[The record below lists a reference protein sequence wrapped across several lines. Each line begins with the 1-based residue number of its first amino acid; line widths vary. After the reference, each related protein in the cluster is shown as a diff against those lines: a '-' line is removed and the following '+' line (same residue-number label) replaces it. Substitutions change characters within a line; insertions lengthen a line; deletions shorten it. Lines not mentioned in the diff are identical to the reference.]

1 MEFDMKKKLII
12 ATAIVMILAICTT
25 LLVGCDE
32 IFKKNDKRDALQV
45 VATVNYNGQS
55 ANVYKFELATT
66 FNNYA
71 YMYVNYY
78 GMTYEAAANY
88 LAQSLAQQRL
98 LTLFAK
104 EQVAKLKHLDSVPE
118 NIADLLSDSE
128 KNKAVEDSNESM
140 LKTLISL
147 VESLITEDNA
157 NSDTGTTNNKKDNV
171 EVTDPVTVRF
181 ETNGG
186 GNIDKQKIQKGTT
199 ATKPT
204 DPTKTGYTFYGWY
217 TDANC
222 NEDGFE
228 GTEFDFDSTVSESV
242 TLYAMWKKHLDART
256 ERPVVEEKDDDY
268 DPDKDGVTISERFF
282 SDTYKAKLL
291 DDSSEDSLFTTKFLE
306 ADFADNVIVSEGKTL
321 VDTMKD
327 YINEGLSKF
336 EKNLKNSLFKDTV
349 EECYDYYL
357 NSQMSTLLVEKL
369 KRMVGESVEVTEDE
383 ISESFNSALAQNKET
398 FAGSTSNY
406 ESALKSSLSTTYYHP
421 TDDQGYGF
429 VINILLK
436 LDEDSLKQLTDMISA
451 NPSNTEAILVKR
463 NKLIAEMEINVSN
476 PNYKAD
482 STIEDKDGNEVEV
495 RDAMTDARNPY
506 NKVGKTAEKPYDNSY
521 EYEVSEGNYA
531 NDYNKIL
538 SFEKVDGKYQ
548 IVFKATQHPAMA
560 YLLDKVP
567 AFDKDGKVGI
577 IHQIH
582 NSLDQV
588 KKAVAD
594 GELTKAEGVY
604 WLREVATTWL
614 YLVGD
619 DSGAVKKESN
629 NNGLGY
635 LVTPEGKDSSF
646 LEDFTSY
653 ARALIAQG
661 TGSYSVGAVNDAMF
675 TFDAATCTFS
685 GDQKAFAVADSFI
698 KNKNTQ
704 NAYAGVFI
712 LLNSCTAWD
721 ATTYE
726 GTLPATGVLP
736 MDYIVNYA
744 AKQADVKTIHDNIKE
759 TLTEAKK
766 TDAYNALVN
775 DMATKNKDSVK
786 YYDKVIKQLWK
797 DLT

>member
-104 EQVAKLKHLDSVPE
+104 EQVAKLKGLDSVPE

-157 NSDTGTTNNKKDNV
+157 NSGTGSSGKKEEV

-186 GNIDKQKIQKGTT
+186 GTIDKQKIQKGTT
-199 ATKPT
+199 ATEP
-204 DPTKTGYTFYGWY
+204 DAPTKTGYTFYGWY
-217 TDANC
+217 TDA
-222 NEDGFE
+222 EFSGE
-228 GTEFDFDSTVSESV
+228 EFDFDTTVSESI
-242 TLYAMWKKHLDART
+242 TLYAKWEKHLDART
-256 ERPVVEEKDDDY
+256 ERPAVEEEDDY
-268 DPDKDGVTISERFF
+268 DPDKDGVEISERFF

-291 DDSSEDSLFTTKFLE
+291 DDSSDDSLFTTKFLE
-306 ADFADNVIVSEGKTL
+306 ADFAENVIVSDGETL
-321 VDTMKD
+321 VSTLKD
-327 YINEGLSKF
+327 YINEGLSQF
-336 EKNLKNSLFKDTV
+336 EKNLKNSLYKDTV

-357 NSQMSTLLVEKL
+357 NSQMSSLLVERL
-369 KRMVGESVEVTEDE
+369 KRMVGESVTVSDEE
-383 ISESFNSALAQNKET
+383 ISKSFDSALAQNKET
-398 FAGSTSNY
+398 FAGSSANY
-406 ESALKSSLSTTYYHP
+406 ESALKSSLATTYYHP
-421 TDDQGYGF
+421 TEDQGYGF

-436 LDEDSLKQLTDMISA
+436 LDEDSLKELTDMITA
-451 NPSNTEAILVKR
+451 NPSNTEAILVRR
-463 NKLIAEMEINVSN
+463 NQLIADMEINVSN

-482 STIEDKDGNEVEV
+482 STIEDKDGNTVEV

-506 NKVGKTAEKPYDNSY
+506 TTAGKTAENPYDNSY
-521 EYEVSEGNYA
+521 EYEVSEGNHA
-531 NDYNKIL
+531 NDYSQIL
-538 SFEKVDGKYQ
+538 SFEKVDGEYQ

-560 YLLDKVP
+560 YLLEKVP

-582 NSLDQV
+582 NSLNQV
-588 KKAVAD
+588 KQAVAD

-619 DSGAVKKESN
+619 DSGAVSKDSN
-629 NNGLGY
+629 NSGLGY
-635 LVTPEGKDSSF
+635 IVTPEGKDSSF

-661 TGSYSVGAVNDAMF
+661 TGSYSVGTVENSMF
-675 TFDAATCTFS
+675 TYDSATCSFS

-698 KNKNTQ
+698 KSKSTS
-704 NAYAGVFI
+704 NAYAGVFV
-712 LLNSCTAWD
+712 LLNSCTVWD
-721 ATTYE
+721 GTTYD
-726 GTLPATGVLP
+726 GTLPADGVLP
-736 MDYIVNYA
+736 MDYIVAYA
-744 AKQADVKTIHDNIKE
+744 KKQADVKTVRDNILE

-775 DMATKNKDSVK
+775 NMANNNKDNIK
-786 YYDKVIKQLWK
+786 YNDKVIKQLWK

>member
-104 EQVAKLKHLDSVPE
+104 EQVAKLKGLDSVPE

-157 NSDTGTTNNKKDNV
+157 NSGTGSSSGKKEEV

-186 GNIDKQKIQKGTT
+186 GTIDKQKIQKGTT
-199 ATKPT
+199 ATEP
-204 DPTKTGYTFYGWY
+204 DAPTKTGYTFYGWY
-217 TDANC
+217 TDA
-222 NEDGFE
+222 GFSGE
-228 GTEFDFDSTVSESV
+228 EFDFDTTVSESM
-242 TLYAMWKKHLDART
+242 TLYAKWEKHLDART
-256 ERPVVEEKDDDY
+256 ERPAVEEEDDY
-268 DPDKDGVTISERFF
+268 DPDKDGVEISERFF

-306 ADFADNVIVSEGKTL
+306 ADFAENVIVSDGETL
-321 VDTMKD
+321 VSTLKD
-327 YINEGLSKF
+327 YINEGLSQF
-336 EKNLKNSLFKDTV
+336 EKNLKNSLYKDTV

-357 NSQMSTLLVEKL
+357 NSQMSSLLVERL
-369 KRMVGESVEVTEDE
+369 KRMVGESVTVSDEE
-383 ISESFNSALAQNKET
+383 ISKSFDSALAQNKET
-398 FAGSTSNY
+398 FAGSSANY
-406 ESALKSSLSTTYYHP
+406 ESALKSSLATTYYHP
-421 TDDQGYGF
+421 SEDQGYGF

-436 LDEDSLKQLTDMISA
+436 LDEDSLKELTDMITA
-451 NPSNTEAILVKR
+451 NPSNTEAILVRR
-463 NKLIAEMEINVSN
+463 NQLIADMEINVSN

-482 STIEDKDGNEVEV
+482 STIEDKDGNTVEV

-506 NKVGKTAEKPYDNSY
+506 TTAGKTAENPYDNSY
-521 EYEVSEGNYA
+521 EYEVSEGNHA
-531 NDYNKIL
+531 NDYSQIL
-538 SFEKVDGKYQ
+538 SFEKVDGEYQ

-560 YLLDKVP
+560 YLLEKVP

-588 KKAVAD
+588 KKAVED
-594 GELTKAEGVY
+594 RELTKAEGVY
-604 WLREVATTWL
+604 WFREVANTWL

-619 DSGAVKKESN
+619 DSGAVSKDSN

-635 LVTPEGKDSSF
+635 LVTPEGKDSTF

-661 TGSYSVGAVNDAMF
+661 TGSYSVGTVENSMF
-675 TFDAATCTFS
+675 TYDSATCSFS

-698 KNKNTQ
+698 KSKSTS
-704 NAYAGVFI
+704 NAYAGVFV
-712 LLNSCTAWD
+712 LLNSCTVWD
-721 ATTYE
+721 GTTYD
-726 GTLPATGVLP
+726 GTLPADGVLP
-736 MDYIVNYA
+736 MDYIVAYA
-744 AKQADVKTIHDNIKE
+744 KKQADVKTVRDNILE

-775 DMATKNKDSVK
+775 NMANNNKDNIK
-786 YYDKVIKQLWK
+786 YNDKVIKQLWK

>member
-104 EQVAKLKHLDSVPE
+104 EQVAKLKGLDSVPE

-157 NSDTGTTNNKKDNV
+157 NSGTGSSGGKKEEV
-171 EVTDPVTVRF
+171 EVTDPVNVRF

-186 GNIDKQKIQKGTT
+186 GTIDKQKIQKGTT
-199 ATKPT
+199 ATEP
-204 DPTKTGYTFYGWY
+204 DAPTKTGYTFYGWY
-217 TDANC
+217 TDA
-222 NEDGFE
+222 EFSGE
-228 GTEFDFDSTVSESV
+228 EFDFDTTVSESM
-242 TLYAMWKKHLDART
+242 TLYAKWEKHLDART
-256 ERPVVEEKDDDY
+256 ERPAVEEEDDY
-268 DPDKDGVTISERFF
+268 DPDKDGVEISERFF

-291 DDSSEDSLFTTKFLE
+291 DDSSDDSLFTTKFLE
-306 ADFADNVIVSEGKTL
+306 ADFAENVIVSDGETL
-321 VDTMKD
+321 VSTLKD
-327 YINEGLSKF
+327 YINEGLSQF
-336 EKNLKNSLFKDTV
+336 EKNLKNSLYKDTV

-357 NSQMSTLLVEKL
+357 NSQMSSLLVERL
-369 KRMVGESVEVTEDE
+369 KRMVGESVTVSDEE
-383 ISESFNSALAQNKET
+383 ISKSFDSALAQNKET
-398 FAGSTSNY
+398 FAGSSANY
-406 ESALKSSLSTTYYHP
+406 ESALKSSLATTYYHP
-421 TDDQGYGF
+421 TEDQGYGF

-436 LDEDSLKQLTDMISA
+436 LDDDSLKELTDMITA
-451 NPSNTEAILVKR
+451 NPSNTEAILVRR
-463 NKLIAEMEINVSN
+463 NQLIADMEINVSN

-482 STIEDKDGNEVEV
+482 STIEDKDGNTVEV

-506 NKVGKTAEKPYDNSY
+506 TTAGKTAENPYDNSY
-521 EYEVSEGNYA
+521 EYEVSEGNHA
-531 NDYNKIL
+531 NDYSQIL
-538 SFEKVDGKYQ
+538 SFEKVDGEYQ

-560 YLLDKVP
+560 YLLEKVP
-567 AFDKDGKVGI
+567 AFDKGGKVGI

-582 NSLDQV
+582 NSLNQV
-588 KKAVAD
+588 KQAVAD

-619 DSGAVKKESN
+619 DSGAVSKDSN
-629 NNGLGY
+629 NSGLGY
-635 LVTPEGKDSSF
+635 IVTPEGKDSSF

-661 TGSYSVGAVNDAMF
+661 TGSYSVGTVENSMF
-675 TFDAATCTFS
+675 TYDSATCSFS

-698 KNKNTQ
+698 KSKSTS
-704 NAYAGVFI
+704 NAYAGVFV
-712 LLNSCTAWD
+712 LLNSCTVWD
-721 ATTYE
+721 GTTYD
-726 GTLPATGVLP
+726 GTLPADGVLP
-736 MDYIVNYA
+736 MDYIVAYA
-744 AKQADVKTIHDNIKE
+744 KKQADVKTVRDNILE

-775 DMATKNKDSVK
+775 NMANNNKDNIK
-786 YYDKVIKQLWK
+786 YNDKVIKQLWK

>member
-104 EQVAKLKHLDSVPE
+104 EQVAKLKGLDSVPE

-157 NSDTGTTNNKKDNV
+157 NSGTGSSGGKKEEV

-186 GNIDKQKIQKGTT
+186 GTIDKQKIQKGTT
-199 ATKPT
+199 ATEP
-204 DPTKTGYTFYGWY
+204 DAPTKTGYTFYGWY
-217 TDANC
+217 TDA
-222 NEDGFE
+222 EFSGE
-228 GTEFDFDSTVSESV
+228 EFDFDTTVSESM
-242 TLYAMWKKHLDART
+242 TLYAKWEKHLDART
-256 ERPVVEEKDDDY
+256 ERPAVEEEDDY
-268 DPDKDGVTISERFF
+268 DPDKDGVEISERFF

-306 ADFADNVIVSEGKTL
+306 ADFAENVIVSDGETL
-321 VDTMKD
+321 VSTLKD
-327 YINEGLSKF
+327 YINEGLSQF
-336 EKNLKNSLFKDTV
+336 EKNLKNSLYKDTV

-357 NSQMSTLLVEKL
+357 NSQMSSLLVERL
-369 KRMVGESVEVTEDE
+369 KRMVGESVTVSDEE
-383 ISESFNSALAQNKET
+383 ISKSFDSALAQNKET
-398 FAGSTSNY
+398 FAGSSANY
-406 ESALKSSLSTTYYHP
+406 ESALKSSLATTYYHP
-421 TDDQGYGF
+421 TEDQGYGF

-436 LDEDSLKQLTDMISA
+436 LDDDSLKELTDMITA
-451 NPSNTEAILVKR
+451 NPSNTEAILVRR
-463 NKLIAEMEINVSN
+463 NQLIADMEINVSN

-482 STIEDKDGNEVEV
+482 STIEDKDGNTVEV

-506 NKVGKTAEKPYDNSY
+506 TTAGKTAENPYDNSY
-521 EYEVSEGNYA
+521 EYEVSEGNHA
-531 NDYNKIL
+531 NDYSQIL
-538 SFEKVDGKYQ
+538 SFEKVDGEYQ

-560 YLLDKVP
+560 YLLEKVP

-588 KKAVAD
+588 KKAVED
-594 GELTKAEGVY
+594 RELTKAEGVY
-604 WLREVATTWL
+604 WFREVANTWL

-619 DSGAVKKESN
+619 DSGAVSKDSN

-635 LVTPEGKDSSF
+635 LVTPEGKDSTF

-661 TGSYSVGAVNDAMF
+661 TGSYSVGTVENSMF
-675 TFDAATCTFS
+675 TYNSATCSFS

-698 KNKNTQ
+698 KSKSTS
-704 NAYAGVFI
+704 NAYAGVFV
-712 LLNSCTAWD
+712 LLNSCTVWD
-721 ATTYE
+721 GTTYD
-726 GTLPATGVLP
+726 GTLPADGVLP
-736 MDYIVNYA
+736 MDYIVAYA
-744 AKQADVKTIHDNIKE
+744 KKQADVKTVRDNILE

-775 DMATKNKDSVK
+775 NMANNNKDNIK
-786 YYDKVIKQLWK
+786 YNDKVIKQLWK

>member
-104 EQVAKLKHLDSVPE
+104 EQVAKLKGLDSVPE

-157 NSDTGTTNNKKDNV
+157 NSGTGSSSGKKEEV

-186 GNIDKQKIQKGTT
+186 GTIDKQKIQKGTT
-199 ATKPT
+199 ATEP
-204 DPTKTGYTFYGWY
+204 DAPTKTGYTFYGWY
-217 TDANC
+217 TDA
-222 NEDGFE
+222 EFSGE
-228 GTEFDFDSTVSESV
+228 EFDFDTTVSESM
-242 TLYAMWKKHLDART
+242 TLYAKWEKHLDART
-256 ERPVVEEKDDDY
+256 ERPAVEEEDDY
-268 DPDKDGVTISERFF
+268 DPDKDGVEISERFF

-306 ADFADNVIVSEGKTL
+306 ADFAENVIVSDGETL
-321 VDTMKD
+321 VSTLKD
-327 YINEGLSKF
+327 YINEGLSQF
-336 EKNLKNSLFKDTV
+336 EKNLKNSLYKDTV

-357 NSQMSTLLVEKL
+357 NSQMSSLLVERL
-369 KRMVGESVEVTEDE
+369 KRMVGESVTVSDEE
-383 ISESFNSALAQNKET
+383 ISKSFDSALAQNKET
-398 FAGSTSNY
+398 FAGSSANY
-406 ESALKSSLSTTYYHP
+406 ESALKSSLATTYYHP
-421 TDDQGYGF
+421 TEDQGYGF

-436 LDEDSLKQLTDMISA
+436 LDEDSLKELTDMITA
-451 NPSNTEAILVKR
+451 NPSNTEAILVRR
-463 NKLIAEMEINVSN
+463 NQLIADMEINVSN

-482 STIEDKDGNEVEV
+482 STIEDKDGNTVEV

-506 NKVGKTAEKPYDNSY
+506 TTAGKTAENPYDNSY
-521 EYEVSEGNYA
+521 EYEVSEGNHA
-531 NDYNKIL
+531 NDYSQIL
-538 SFEKVDGKYQ
+538 SFEKVDGEYQ

-560 YLLDKVP
+560 YLLEKVP

-619 DSGAVKKESN
+619 DSGAVSKDSN

-661 TGSYSVGAVNDAMF
+661 TGSYSVGTVENSMF
-675 TFDAATCTFS
+675 TYDSATCSFS

-698 KNKNTQ
+698 KSKSTS
-704 NAYAGVFI
+704 NAYAGVFV
-712 LLNSCTAWD
+712 LLNSCTVWD
-721 ATTYE
+721 GTTYD
-726 GTLPATGVLP
+726 GTLPTDGVLP
-736 MDYIVNYA
+736 MDYIVTYA
-744 AKQADVKTIHDNIKE
+744 KKQADVKTVRDNILE
-759 TLTEAKK
+759 TLTAAKK

-775 DMATKNKDSVK
+775 NMANNNKDNIK
-786 YYDKVIKQLWK
+786 YNDKVIKQLWK

>member
-104 EQVAKLKHLDSVPE
+104 EQVAKLKGLDSVPE

-157 NSDTGTTNNKKDNV
+157 NSGTGSSSGKKEEV

-186 GNIDKQKIQKGTT
+186 GTIDKQKIQKGTT
-199 ATKPT
+199 ATEP
-204 DPTKTGYTFYGWY
+204 DAPTKTGYTFYGWY
-217 TDANC
+217 TDA
-222 NEDGFE
+222 EFSGE
-228 GTEFDFDSTVSESV
+228 EFDFDTTVSESM
-242 TLYAMWKKHLDART
+242 TLYAKWEKHLDART
-256 ERPVVEEKDDDY
+256 ERPAVEEEDDY
-268 DPDKDGVTISERFF
+268 DPDKDGVEISERFF

-291 DDSSEDSLFTTKFLE
+291 DDSSEDSLFTAKFLE
-306 ADFADNVIVSEGKTL
+306 ADFAENVIVSDGETL
-321 VDTMKD
+321 VSTLKD
-327 YINEGLSKF
+327 YINEGLSQF
-336 EKNLKNSLFKDTV
+336 EKNLKNSLYKDTV

-357 NSQMSTLLVEKL
+357 NSQMSSLLVERL
-369 KRMVGESVEVTEDE
+369 KRMVGESVTVSDEE
-383 ISESFNSALAQNKET
+383 ISKSFDSALAQNKET
-398 FAGSTSNY
+398 FAGSSANY
-406 ESALKSSLSTTYYHP
+406 ESALKSSLATTYYHP
-421 TDDQGYGF
+421 TEDQGYGF

-436 LDEDSLKQLTDMISA
+436 LDEDSLKELTDMITA
-451 NPSNTEAILVKR
+451 NPSNTEAILVRR
-463 NKLIAEMEINVSN
+463 NQLIADMEINVSN

-482 STIEDKDGNEVEV
+482 STIEDKDGNTVEV

-506 NKVGKTAEKPYDNSY
+506 TTAGKTAENPYDNSY
-521 EYEVSEGNYA
+521 EYEVSEGNHA
-531 NDYNKIL
+531 NDYSRIL
-538 SFEKVDGKYQ
+538 SFEKVDGEYQ

-560 YLLDKVP
+560 YLLEKVP

-588 KKAVAD
+588 KQAVAD

-619 DSGAVKKESN
+619 DSGAVSKDSN

-635 LVTPEGKDSSF
+635 IVTPEGKDSSF

-661 TGSYSVGAVNDAMF
+661 TGSYSVGTVENSMF
-675 TFDAATCTFS
+675 TYDSATCSFS

-698 KNKNTQ
+698 KSKSTS
-704 NAYAGVFI
+704 NAYAGVFV
-712 LLNSCTAWD
+712 LLNSCTVWD
-721 ATTYE
+721 GTTYD
-726 GTLPATGVLP
+726 GTLPADGVLP
-736 MDYIVNYA
+736 MDYIVAYA
-744 AKQADVKTIHDNIKE
+744 KKQADVKTVRDNILE

-775 DMATKNKDSVK
+775 NMANNNKDSIK
-786 YYDKVIKQLWK
+786 YNDKVIKQLWK

>member
-1 MEFDMKKKLII
+1 
-12 ATAIVMILAICTT
+12 
-25 LLVGCDE
+25 
-32 IFKKNDKRDALQV
+32 
-45 VATVNYNGQS
+45 
-55 ANVYKFELATT
+55 
-66 FNNYA
+66 
-71 YMYVNYY
+71 
-78 GMTYEAAANY
+78 
-88 LAQSLAQQRL
+88 
-98 LTLFAK
+98 
-104 EQVAKLKHLDSVPE
+104 
-118 NIADLLSDSE
+118 
-128 KNKAVEDSNESM
+128 M

-147 VESLITEDNA
+147 VESLIIEDNA
-157 NSDTGTTNNKKDNV
+157 NSGTGSNGGKKEEV

-186 GNIDKQKIQKGTT
+186 GTIDKQKIQKGTT
-199 ATKPT
+199 ANEP
-204 DPTKTGYTFYGWY
+204 DAPTKTGYTFYGWY
-217 TDANC
+217 TDA
-222 NEDGFE
+222 EFSGE
-228 GTEFDFDSTVSESV
+228 EFDFDTTVSESM
-242 TLYAMWKKHLDART
+242 TLYAKWENHLDART
-256 ERPVVEEKDDDY
+256 ERPAVEEKDDY
-268 DPDKDGVTISERFF
+268 DPDKDGVEISERFF

-291 DDSSEDSLFTTKFLE
+291 DDSSDDSLFTTKFLE
-306 ADFADNVIVSEGKTL
+306 ADFAENVIVSDGETL
-321 VDTMKD
+321 VSTLKD
-327 YINEGLSKF
+327 YINEGLSQF
-336 EKNLKNSLFKDTV
+336 EKNLKNSLYKETV

-357 NSQMSTLLVEKL
+357 NSQMSSLLVERL
-369 KRMVGESVEVTEDE
+369 KRMVGESVTVSDEE
-383 ISESFNSALAQNKET
+383 ISKSFDSALAQNKET
-398 FAGSTSNY
+398 FAGSSANY
-406 ESALKSSLSTTYYHP
+406 ESALKSSLATTYYHP
-421 TDDQGYGF
+421 TEDQGYGF

-451 NPSNTEAILVKR
+451 NPSNTEAILVRR
-463 NKLIAEMEINVSN
+463 NQLIADMEINVSN

-482 STIEDKDGNEVEV
+482 SAIEDKDGNTVEV

-506 NKVGKTAEKPYDNSY
+506 TTAGKTAENPYDNSY

-531 NDYNKIL
+531 NDYSQIL

-560 YLLDKVP
+560 YLLEKVP

-588 KKAVAD
+588 KKAVAY

-619 DSGAVKKESN
+619 DSGAVSKDSN

-635 LVTPEGKDSSF
+635 LVTPEGKDSTF

-661 TGSYSVGAVNDAMF
+661 TGSYSVGAVNNDMF

-685 GDQKAFAVADSFI
+685 GDQKTFAVADSFI
-698 KNKNTQ
+698 KNKNTK
-704 NAYAGVFI
+704 NAYAGVFV

-726 GTLPATGVLP
+726 GTLPTTGVLP

-744 AKQADVKTIHDNIKE
+744 AKQADVKTVRDNILE

-775 DMATKNKDSVK
+775 NMANNNKDNIK
-786 YYDKVIKQLWK
+786 YNDKVIKQLWK

>member
-1 MEFDMKKKLII
+1 MKKKLII

-104 EQVAKLKHLDSVPE
+104 EQVAKLKGLDSVPE

-157 NSDTGTTNNKKDNV
+157 NSGTGSSGGKKEEV

-186 GNIDKQKIQKGTT
+186 GTIDKQKIQKGTT
-199 ATKPT
+199 ATEP
-204 DPTKTGYTFYGWY
+204 DAPTKTGYTFYGWY
-217 TDANC
+217 TDA
-222 NEDGFE
+222 EFSGE
-228 GTEFDFDSTVSESV
+228 EFDFDTTVSESM
-242 TLYAMWKKHLDART
+242 TLYAKWEKHLDART
-256 ERPVVEEKDDDY
+256 ERPAVEEEDDY
-268 DPDKDGVTISERFF
+268 DPDKDGVEISERFF

-306 ADFADNVIVSEGKTL
+306 ADFAENVIVSDGETL
-321 VDTMKD
+321 VSTLKD
-327 YINEGLSKF
+327 YINEGLSQF
-336 EKNLKNSLFKDTV
+336 EKNLKNSLYKDTV

-357 NSQMSTLLVEKL
+357 NSQMSSLLVERL
-369 KRMVGESVEVTEDE
+369 KRMVGESVTVSDEE
-383 ISESFNSALAQNKET
+383 ISKSFDSALAQNKET
-398 FAGSTSNY
+398 FAGSSANY
-406 ESALKSSLSTTYYHP
+406 ESALKSSLATTYYHP
-421 TDDQGYGF
+421 TEDQGYGF

-436 LDEDSLKQLTDMISA
+436 LDEDSLKELTDMITA
-451 NPSNTEAILVKR
+451 NPSNTEAILVRR
-463 NKLIAEMEINVSN
+463 NQLIADMEINVSN

-482 STIEDKDGNEVEV
+482 STIEDKDGNTVEV

-506 NKVGKTAEKPYDNSY
+506 TTAGKTAENPYDNSY
-521 EYEVSEGNYA
+521 EYEVSEGNHA
-531 NDYNKIL
+531 NDYSQIL
-538 SFEKVDGKYQ
+538 SFEKVDGEYQ

-560 YLLDKVP
+560 YLLEKVP

-588 KKAVAD
+588 KQAVAD

-619 DSGAVKKESN
+619 DSGAVSKDSN
-629 NNGLGY
+629 NSGLGY

-661 TGSYSVGAVNDAMF
+661 TGSYSVGTVENSMF
-675 TFDAATCTFS
+675 TYDSATCSFS

-698 KNKNTQ
+698 KSKSTS
-704 NAYAGVFI
+704 NAYAGVFV
-712 LLNSCTAWD
+712 LLNSCTVWD
-721 ATTYE
+721 GTTYD
-726 GTLPATGVLP
+726 GTLPADGVLP
-736 MDYIVNYA
+736 MDYIVAYA
-744 AKQADVKTIHDNIKE
+744 KKQADVKTVRDNILE

-775 DMATKNKDSVK
+775 NMANNNKDSIK
-786 YYDKVIKQLWK
+786 YNDKVIKQLWK

>member
-1 MEFDMKKKLII
+1 MKKKLII

-55 ANVYKFELATT
+55 ADVYKFELATT

-104 EQVAKLKHLDSVPE
+104 EQVAKLKGLDSVPE

-157 NSDTGTTNNKKDNV
+157 NSGTGSSSGKKEEV

-186 GNIDKQKIQKGTT
+186 GTIDKQKIQKGTT
-199 ATKPT
+199 ATEP
-204 DPTKTGYTFYGWY
+204 DAPTKTGYTFYGWY
-217 TDANC
+217 TDA
-222 NEDGFE
+222 EFSGE
-228 GTEFDFDSTVSESV
+228 EFDFDTTVSESM
-242 TLYAMWKKHLDART
+242 TLYAKWEKHLDART
-256 ERPVVEEKDDDY
+256 ERPAVEEEDDY
-268 DPDKDGVTISERFF
+268 DPDKDGVEISERFF

-306 ADFADNVIVSEGKTL
+306 ADFAENVIVSDGETL
-321 VDTMKD
+321 VSTLKD
-327 YINEGLSKF
+327 YINEGLSQF
-336 EKNLKNSLFKDTV
+336 EKNLKNSLYKDTV

-357 NSQMSTLLVEKL
+357 NSQMSSLLVERL
-369 KRMVGESVEVTEDE
+369 KRMVGESVTVSDEE
-383 ISESFNSALAQNKET
+383 ISKSFDSALAQNKET
-398 FAGSTSNY
+398 FAGSSANY
-406 ESALKSSLSTTYYHP
+406 ESALKSSLATTYYHP
-421 TDDQGYGF
+421 TEDQGYGF

-436 LDEDSLKQLTDMISA
+436 LDDDSLKELTDMITA
-451 NPSNTEAILVKR
+451 NPSNTEAILVRR
-463 NKLIAEMEINVSN
+463 NQLIADMEINVSN

-482 STIEDKDGNEVEV
+482 STIEDKDGNTVEV

-506 NKVGKTAEKPYDNSY
+506 TTAGKTAENPYDNSY
-521 EYEVSEGNYA
+521 EYEVSEGNHA
-531 NDYNKIL
+531 NDYSKIL
-538 SFEKVDGKYQ
+538 SFEKVDGEYQ

-560 YLLDKVP
+560 YLLEKVP

-588 KKAVAD
+588 KQAVAD

-619 DSGAVKKESN
+619 DSGAVSKDSN
-629 NNGLGY
+629 NSGLGY

-661 TGSYSVGAVNDAMF
+661 TGSYSVGTVENSMF
-675 TFDAATCTFS
+675 TYDSATCSFS

-698 KNKNTQ
+698 KSKSTS
-704 NAYAGVFI
+704 NAYAGVFV
-712 LLNSCTAWD
+712 LLNSCTVWD
-721 ATTYE
+721 GTTYD
-726 GTLPATGVLP
+726 GTLPADGVLP
-736 MDYIVNYA
+736 MDYIVAYA
-744 AKQADVKTIHDNIKE
+744 KKQADVKTVRDNILE

-775 DMATKNKDSVK
+775 NMANNNKDSIK
-786 YYDKVIKQLWK
+786 YNDKVIKQLWK

>member
-104 EQVAKLKHLDSVPE
+104 EQVAKLKGLDSVPE

-157 NSDTGTTNNKKDNV
+157 NSGTGSSSGKKEEV

-186 GNIDKQKIQKGTT
+186 GTIDKQKIQKGTT
-199 ATKPT
+199 ATEP
-204 DPTKTGYTFYGWY
+204 DAPTKTGYTFYGWY
-217 TDANC
+217 TDA
-222 NEDGFE
+222 EFSGE
-228 GTEFDFDSTVSESV
+228 EFDFDTTVSESM
-242 TLYAMWKKHLDART
+242 TLYAKWEKHLDART
-256 ERPVVEEKDDDY
+256 ERPAVEEEDDY
-268 DPDKDGVTISERFF
+268 DPDKDGVEISERFF

-306 ADFADNVIVSEGKTL
+306 ADFAENVIVSDGETL
-321 VDTMKD
+321 VSTLKD
-327 YINEGLSKF
+327 YINEGLSQF
-336 EKNLKNSLFKDTV
+336 EKNLKNSLYKDTV

-357 NSQMSTLLVEKL
+357 NSQMSSLLVERL
-369 KRMVGESVEVTEDE
+369 KRMVGESVTVSDEE
-383 ISESFNSALAQNKET
+383 ISKSFDSALAQNKET
-398 FAGSTSNY
+398 FAGSSANY
-406 ESALKSSLSTTYYHP
+406 ESALKSSLATTYYHP
-421 TDDQGYGF
+421 TEDQGYGF

-436 LDEDSLKQLTDMISA
+436 LDDDSLKELTDMITA
-451 NPSNTEAILVKR
+451 NPSNTEAILVRR
-463 NKLIAEMEINVSN
+463 NQLIADMEINVSN

-482 STIEDKDGNEVEV
+482 STIEDKDGNTVEV

-506 NKVGKTAEKPYDNSY
+506 TTAGKTAENPYDNSY
-521 EYEVSEGNYA
+521 EYEVSEGNHA
-531 NDYNKIL
+531 NDYSQIL
-538 SFEKVDGKYQ
+538 SFEKVDGEYQ

-560 YLLDKVP
+560 YLLEKVP

-588 KKAVAD
+588 KKAVER

-619 DSGAVKKESN
+619 DSGAVSKDSN

-661 TGSYSVGAVNDAMF
+661 TGSYSVGTVENSMF
-675 TFDAATCTFS
+675 TYDSATCSFS
-685 GDQKAFAVADSFI
+685 GDQKTFAVADSFI
-698 KNKNTQ
+698 KSKSTS
-704 NAYAGVFI
+704 NAYAGVFV

-726 GTLPATGVLP
+726 GTLPTTGVLP

-744 AKQADVKTIHDNIKE
+744 AKQADVKTVRDNILE

-775 DMATKNKDSVK
+775 NMANNNKDNIK
-786 YYDKVIKQLWK
+786 YNDKVIKQLWK

>member
-104 EQVAKLKHLDSVPE
+104 EQVAKLKGLDSVPE

-128 KNKAVEDSNESM
+128 RNKAVEDSNESM

-157 NSDTGTTNNKKDNV
+157 NSGTGSSSGKKEEV

-186 GNIDKQKIQKGTT
+186 GTIDKQKIQKGTT
-199 ATKPT
+199 ATEP
-204 DPTKTGYTFYGWY
+204 DAPTKTGYTFYGWY
-217 TDANC
+217 TDA
-222 NEDGFE
+222 EFSGE
-228 GTEFDFDSTVSESV
+228 EFDFDTTVSESM
-242 TLYAMWKKHLDART
+242 TLYAKWEKHLDART
-256 ERPVVEEKDDDY
+256 ERPAVEEEDDY
-268 DPDKDGVTISERFF
+268 DPDKDGVEISERFF

-306 ADFADNVIVSEGKTL
+306 ADFAENVIVSDGETL
-321 VDTMKD
+321 VSTLKD
-327 YINEGLSKF
+327 YINEGLSQF
-336 EKNLKNSLFKDTV
+336 EKNLKNSLYKDTV

-357 NSQMSTLLVEKL
+357 NSQMSSLLVERL
-369 KRMVGESVEVTEDE
+369 KRMVGESVTVSDEE
-383 ISESFNSALAQNKET
+383 ISKSFDSALAQNKET
-398 FAGSTSNY
+398 FAGSSANY
-406 ESALKSSLSTTYYHP
+406 ESALKSSLATTYYHP
-421 TDDQGYGF
+421 TEDQGYGF

-436 LDEDSLKQLTDMISA
+436 LDDDSLKELTDMITA
-451 NPSNTEAILVKR
+451 NPSNTEAILVRR
-463 NKLIAEMEINVSN
+463 NQLIADMEINVSN

-482 STIEDKDGNEVEV
+482 STIEDKDGNTVEV

-506 NKVGKTAEKPYDNSY
+506 TTAGKTAENPYDNSY
-521 EYEVSEGNYA
+521 EYEVSEGNHA
-531 NDYNKIL
+531 NDYSKIL

-560 YLLDKVP
+560 YLLEKVP

-582 NSLDQV
+582 NSLNQV
-588 KKAVAD
+588 KQAVAD

-619 DSGAVKKESN
+619 DSGAVSKDSN

-661 TGSYSVGAVNDAMF
+661 TGSYSVGTVENSMF
-675 TFDAATCTFS
+675 TYDSATCSFS

-698 KNKNTQ
+698 KSKSTS
-704 NAYAGVFI
+704 NAYAGVFV
-712 LLNSCTAWD
+712 LLNSCTVWD
-721 ATTYE
+721 GTTYD
-726 GTLPATGVLP
+726 GTLPADGVLP
-736 MDYIVNYA
+736 MDYIVAYA
-744 AKQADVKTIHDNIKE
+744 KKQADVKTVRDNILE

-775 DMATKNKDSVK
+775 NMANNNKDNIK
-786 YYDKVIKQLWK
+786 YNDKVIKQLWK

>member
-104 EQVAKLKHLDSVPE
+104 EQVAKLKGLDSVPE

-157 NSDTGTTNNKKDNV
+157 NSGTGSSSGKKEEV

-186 GNIDKQKIQKGTT
+186 GTIDKQKIQKGTT
-199 ATKPT
+199 ATEP
-204 DPTKTGYTFYGWY
+204 DAPTKTGYTFYGWY
-217 TDANC
+217 TDA
-222 NEDGFE
+222 EFSGE
-228 GTEFDFDSTVSESV
+228 EFDFDTTVSESM
-242 TLYAMWKKHLDART
+242 TLYAKWEKHLDART
-256 ERPVVEEKDDDY
+256 ERPAVEEEDDY
-268 DPDKDGVTISERFF
+268 DPDKDGVEISERFF

-306 ADFADNVIVSEGKTL
+306 ADFAENVIVSDGETL
-321 VDTMKD
+321 VSTLKD
-327 YINEGLSKF
+327 YINEGLSQF
-336 EKNLKNSLFKDTV
+336 EKNLKNSLYKDTV

-357 NSQMSTLLVEKL
+357 NSQMSSLLVERL
-369 KRMVGESVEVTEDE
+369 KRMVGESVTVSDEE
-383 ISESFNSALAQNKET
+383 ISKSFDSALAQNKET
-398 FAGSTSNY
+398 FAGSSANY
-406 ESALKSSLSTTYYHP
+406 ESALKSSLATTYYHP
-421 TDDQGYGF
+421 TEDQGYGF

-436 LDEDSLKQLTDMISA
+436 LDEDSLKELTDMITA
-451 NPSNTEAILVKR
+451 NPSNTEAILVRR
-463 NKLIAEMEINVSN
+463 NQLIADMEINVSN

-482 STIEDKDGNEVEV
+482 STIEDKDGNTVEV

-506 NKVGKTAEKPYDNSY
+506 TTAGKTAENPYDNSY
-521 EYEVSEGNYA
+521 EYEVSEGNHA
-531 NDYNKIL
+531 NDYSQIL
-538 SFEKVDGKYQ
+538 SFEKVDGEYQ

-560 YLLDKVP
+560 YLLEKVP

-604 WLREVATTWL
+604 WFREVATTWL

-619 DSGAVKKESN
+619 DSGAVSKDSN

-635 LVTPEGKDSSF
+635 IVTPEGKDSSF

-661 TGSYSVGAVNDAMF
+661 TGSYSVGTVENSMF
-675 TFDAATCTFS
+675 TYDSATCSFS

-698 KNKNTQ
+698 KSKSTS
-704 NAYAGVFI
+704 NAYAGVFV
-712 LLNSCTAWD
+712 LLNSCTVWD
-721 ATTYE
+721 GTTYD
-726 GTLPATGVLP
+726 GTLPADGVLP
-736 MDYIVNYA
+736 MDYIVTYA
-744 AKQADVKTIHDNIKE
+744 KKQSDVKTVRDNILE

-775 DMATKNKDSVK
+775 NMANNNKDNIK
-786 YYDKVIKQLWK
+786 YNDKVIKQLWK

>member
-104 EQVAKLKHLDSVPE
+104 EQVAKLKGLDSVPE

-157 NSDTGTTNNKKDNV
+157 NSGTGSSSGKKEEV

-186 GNIDKQKIQKGTT
+186 GTIDKQKIQKGTT
-199 ATKPT
+199 ATEP
-204 DPTKTGYTFYGWY
+204 DAPTKTGYTFYGWY
-217 TDANC
+217 TDA
-222 NEDGFE
+222 EFSGE
-228 GTEFDFDSTVSESV
+228 EFDFDTTVSESM
-242 TLYAMWKKHLDART
+242 TLYAKWEKHLDART
-256 ERPVVEEKDDDY
+256 ERPAVEEEDDY
-268 DPDKDGVTISERFF
+268 DPDKDGVEISERFF

-306 ADFADNVIVSEGKTL
+306 ADFAENVIVSDGETL
-321 VDTMKD
+321 VSTLKD
-327 YINEGLSKF
+327 YINEGLSRF
-336 EKNLKNSLFKDTV
+336 EKNLKNSLYKDTV

-357 NSQMSTLLVEKL
+357 NSQMSSLLVERL
-369 KRMVGESVEVTEDE
+369 KRMVGESVTVSDEE
-383 ISESFNSALAQNKET
+383 ISKSFDSALAQNKET
-398 FAGSTSNY
+398 FAGSSANY
-406 ESALKSSLSTTYYHP
+406 ESALKSSLATTYYHP
-421 TDDQGYGF
+421 TEDQGYGF

-436 LDEDSLKQLTDMISA
+436 LDEDSLKELTDMITA
-451 NPSNTEAILVKR
+451 NPSNTEAILVRR
-463 NKLIAEMEINVSN
+463 NQLIADMEINVSN

-482 STIEDKDGNEVEV
+482 STIEDKDGNTVEV

-506 NKVGKTAEKPYDNSY
+506 TTAGKTAENPYDNSY
-521 EYEVSEGNYA
+521 EYEVSEGNHA
-531 NDYNKIL
+531 NDYSQIL
-538 SFEKVDGKYQ
+538 SFEKVDGEYQ

-560 YLLDKVP
+560 YLLEKVP
-567 AFDKDGKVGI
+567 AFDKGGKVGI

-582 NSLDQV
+582 NSLNQV
-588 KKAVAD
+588 KQAVAD

-619 DSGAVKKESN
+619 DSGAVSKDSN
-629 NNGLGY
+629 NSGLGY
-635 LVTPEGKDSSF
+635 IVTPEGKDSSF

-661 TGSYSVGAVNDAMF
+661 TGSYSVGTVENSMF
-675 TFDAATCTFS
+675 TYDSATCSFS

-698 KNKNTQ
+698 KSKSTS
-704 NAYAGVFI
+704 NAYAGVFV
-712 LLNSCTAWD
+712 LLNSCTVWD
-721 ATTYE
+721 GTTYD
-726 GTLPATGVLP
+726 GTLPADGVLP
-736 MDYIVNYA
+736 MDYIVAYA
-744 AKQADVKTIHDNIKE
+744 KKQADVKTVRDNILE

-775 DMATKNKDSVK
+775 NMANNNKDNIK
-786 YYDKVIKQLWK
+786 YNDKVIKQLWK

>member
-104 EQVAKLKHLDSVPE
+104 EQVAKLKGLDSVPE

-157 NSDTGTTNNKKDNV
+157 NSGTGSSSGKKEEV

-186 GNIDKQKIQKGTT
+186 GTIDKQKIQKGTT
-199 ATKPT
+199 ATEP
-204 DPTKTGYTFYGWY
+204 DAPTKTGYTFYGWY
-217 TDANC
+217 TDA
-222 NEDGFE
+222 EFSGE
-228 GTEFDFDSTVSESV
+228 EFDFDTTVSESM
-242 TLYAMWKKHLDART
+242 TLYAKWEKHLDART
-256 ERPVVEEKDDDY
+256 ERPAVEEEDDY
-268 DPDKDGVTISERFF
+268 DPDKDGVEISERFF

-306 ADFADNVIVSEGKTL
+306 ADFAENVIVSDGETL
-321 VDTMKD
+321 VSTLKD
-327 YINEGLSKF
+327 YINEGLSQF
-336 EKNLKNSLFKDTV
+336 EKNLKNSLYKDTV

-357 NSQMSTLLVEKL
+357 NSQMSSLLVERL
-369 KRMVGESVEVTEDE
+369 KRMVGESVTVSDEE
-383 ISESFNSALAQNKET
+383 ISKSFDSALAQNKET
-398 FAGSTSNY
+398 FAGSSANY
-406 ESALKSSLSTTYYHP
+406 ESALKSSLATTYYHP
-421 TDDQGYGF
+421 TEDQGYGF

-436 LDEDSLKQLTDMISA
+436 LDDDSLKELTDMITA
-451 NPSNTEAILVKR
+451 NPSNTEAILVRR
-463 NKLIAEMEINVSN
+463 NQLIADMEINVSN

-482 STIEDKDGNEVEV
+482 STIEDKDGNTVEV

-506 NKVGKTAEKPYDNSY
+506 TTAGKTAENPYDNSY
-521 EYEVSEGNYA
+521 EYEVSEGNHA
-531 NDYNKIL
+531 NDYSQIL
-538 SFEKVDGKYQ
+538 SFEKVDGEYQ

-560 YLLDKVP
+560 YLLEKVP

-582 NSLDQV
+582 NSLNQV
-588 KKAVAD
+588 KQAVAD

-619 DSGAVKKESN
+619 DSGAVSKDSN
-629 NNGLGY
+629 NSGLGY
-635 LVTPEGKDSSF
+635 LVTPEGKDSTF

-661 TGSYSVGAVNDAMF
+661 TGSYSVGTVENSMF
-675 TFDAATCTFS
+675 TYDSATCSFS

-698 KNKNTQ
+698 KSKSTS
-704 NAYAGVFI
+704 NAYAGVFV
-712 LLNSCTAWD
+712 LLNSCTVWD
-721 ATTYE
+721 GTTYD
-726 GTLPATGVLP
+726 GTLPADGVLP
-736 MDYIVNYA
+736 MDYIVAYA
-744 AKQADVKTIHDNIKE
+744 KKQADVKTVRDNILE

-775 DMATKNKDSVK
+775 NMANNNKDSIK
-786 YYDKVIKQLWK
+786 YNDKVIKQLWK

>member
-45 VATVNYNGQS
+45 VATVTYNGQS
-55 ANVYKFELATT
+55 ADVYKFELATT

-71 YMYVNYY
+71 YIYVNYY
-78 GMTYEAAANY
+78 GMTYEAVANY

-104 EQVAKLKHLDSVPE
+104 EQVANLEGLTSVPE

-128 KNKAVEDSNESM
+128 INKAIEDSNDSM
-140 LKTLISL
+140 LSSL
-147 VESLITEDNA
+147 VSIVESLITEDNA
-157 NSDTGTTNNKKDNV
+157 NSDTGSNGGKKEEV

-186 GNIDKQKIQKGTT
+186 GTIDKQKIQKGTT
-199 ATKPT
+199 ATEPDAPT
-204 DPTKTGYTFYGWY
+204 RTGYTFYGWY
-217 TDANC
+217 TDA
-222 NEDGFE
+222 EFSGE
-228 GTEFDFDSTVSESV
+228 EFDFDTTVSESM
-242 TLYAMWKKHLDART
+242 TLYAKWEKHLDART
-256 ERPVVEEKDDDY
+256 ERPAVEEEDDY
-268 DPDKDGVTISERFF
+268 DPDKDGVEISERFF

-306 ADFADNVIVSEGKTL
+306 ADFADNVIVSDGETL
-321 VDTMKD
+321 VSTLKD
-327 YINEGLSKF
+327 YINEGLSQF
-336 EKNLKNSLFKDTV
+336 EKNLKNSLYKDTV

-357 NSQMSTLLVEKL
+357 NSQMSSLLVERL
-369 KRMVGESVEVTEDE
+369 KRMVGESVTVSDEE
-383 ISESFNSALAQNKET
+383 ISKSFDAALAQNKET
-398 FAGSTSNY
+398 FAGSSTNY
-406 ESALKSSLSTTYYHP
+406 ESALKSSLATTYYHP
-421 TDDQGYGF
+421 TEDQGYGF

-436 LDEDSLKQLTDMISA
+436 LDDDSLKELTDMISA
-451 NPSNTEAILVKR
+451 NPSNTEAILVRR
-463 NKLIAEMEINVSN
+463 NQLIADMEINVSN

-482 STIEDKDGNEVEV
+482 STIEDKDGNTVEV

-506 NKVGKTAEKPYDNSY
+506 TTAGKTAENPYDNSY

-531 NDYNKIL
+531 NDYSQIL
-538 SFEKVDGKYQ
+538 SFEKVDGEYQ

-560 YLLDKVP
+560 YLLEKVP

-588 KKAVAD
+588 KTAVES
-594 GELTKAEGVY
+594 GEITKAEGVY

-619 DSGAVKKESN
+619 DSGAVSSDSN

-635 LVTPEGKDSSF
+635 LVTPDGKDSSY

-653 ARALIAQG
+653 ARALISQG
-661 TGSYSVGAVNDAMF
+661 TGSYSVGTVENSMF
-675 TFDAATCTFS
+675 TYDSATCSFS

-698 KNKNTQ
+698 KSKSTS
-704 NAYAGVFI
+704 NAYAGVFV
-712 LLNSCTAWD
+712 LLNSCTVWD
-721 ATTYE
+721 GTTYE
-726 GTLPATGVLP
+726 GTLPANGVLP
-736 MDYIVNYA
+736 MDYIVAYA
-744 AKQADVKTIHDNIKE
+744 KKQADVKTVRDNILD

-775 DMATKNKDSVK
+775 NMANNNKDNIK
-786 YYDKVIKQLWK
+786 YNDKVIKQLWK
-797 DLT
+797 DLA

>member
-104 EQVAKLKHLDSVPE
+104 EQVAKLKGLDSVPE

-157 NSDTGTTNNKKDNV
+157 NSGTGSSSGKKEEV

-186 GNIDKQKIQKGTT
+186 GTIDKQKIQKGTT
-199 ATKPT
+199 ATEP
-204 DPTKTGYTFYGWY
+204 DAPTKTGYTFYGWY
-217 TDANC
+217 TDA
-222 NEDGFE
+222 EFSGE
-228 GTEFDFDSTVSESV
+228 EFDFDTTVSESI
-242 TLYAMWKKHLDART
+242 TLYAKWEKHLDART
-256 ERPVVEEKDDDY
+256 ERPAVEEEEDY
-268 DPDKDGVTISERFF
+268 DPDKDGVEISERFF

-306 ADFADNVIVSEGKTL
+306 ADFAENVIVSDGETL
-321 VDTMKD
+321 VSTLKD
-327 YINEGLSKF
+327 YINEGLSQF
-336 EKNLKNSLFKDTV
+336 EKNLKNSLYKDTV

-357 NSQMSTLLVEKL
+357 NSQMSSLLVERL
-369 KRMVGESVEVTEDE
+369 KRMVGESVTVSDEE
-383 ISESFNSALAQNKET
+383 ISKSFDSALAQNKET
-398 FAGSTSNY
+398 FAGSSANY
-406 ESALKSSLSTTYYHP
+406 ESALKSSLATTYYHP
-421 TDDQGYGF
+421 TEDQGYGF

-436 LDEDSLKQLTDMISA
+436 LDDDSLKELTDMITA
-451 NPSNTEAILVKR
+451 NPSNTEAILVRR
-463 NKLIAEMEINVSN
+463 NQLIADMEINVSN

-482 STIEDKDGNEVEV
+482 STIEDKDGNTVEV

-506 NKVGKTAEKPYDNSY
+506 TTAGKTAENPYDNSY
-521 EYEVSEGNYA
+521 EYEVSEGNHA
-531 NDYNKIL
+531 NDYSQIL
-538 SFEKVDGKYQ
+538 SFEKVDGEYQ

-560 YLLDKVP
+560 YLLEKVP

-582 NSLDQV
+582 KSLDQV
-588 KKAVAD
+588 KQAVAD

-619 DSGAVKKESN
+619 DSGAVSKDSN

-661 TGSYSVGAVNDAMF
+661 TGSYSVGTVENSMF
-675 TFDAATCTFS
+675 TYDSATCSFS

-698 KNKNTQ
+698 KSKSTS
-704 NAYAGVFI
+704 NAYAGVFV
-712 LLNSCTAWD
+712 LLNSCTVWD
-721 ATTYE
+721 GTTYD
-726 GTLPATGVLP
+726 GTLPADGVLP
-736 MDYIVNYA
+736 MDYIVAYA
-744 AKQADVKTIHDNIKE
+744 KKQADVKTVRDNILE

-775 DMATKNKDSVK
+775 NMANNNKDNIK
-786 YYDKVIKQLWK
+786 YNDKVIKQLWK

>member
-104 EQVAKLKHLDSVPE
+104 EQVAKLKGLDSVPE

-157 NSDTGTTNNKKDNV
+157 NSGTGSSSGKKEEV

-186 GNIDKQKIQKGTT
+186 GTIDKQKIQKGTT
-199 ATKPT
+199 ATEPNA
-204 DPTKTGYTFYGWY
+204 PTKTGYTFYGWY
-217 TDANC
+217 TDA
-222 NEDGFE
+222 EFSGE
-228 GTEFDFDSTVSESV
+228 EFDFDTTVSESM
-242 TLYAMWKKHLDART
+242 TLYAKWEKHLDART
-256 ERPVVEEKDDDY
+256 ERPAVEEEDDY
-268 DPDKDGVTISERFF
+268 DPDKDGVEISERFF

-306 ADFADNVIVSEGKTL
+306 ADFAENVIVSDGETL
-321 VDTMKD
+321 VSTLKD
-327 YINEGLSKF
+327 YINEGLSQF
-336 EKNLKNSLFKDTV
+336 EKNLKNSLYKDTV

-357 NSQMSTLLVEKL
+357 NSQMSSLLVERL
-369 KRMVGESVEVTEDE
+369 KRMVGESVTVSDEE
-383 ISESFNSALAQNKET
+383 ISKSFDSALAQNKET
-398 FAGSTSNY
+398 FAGSSANY
-406 ESALKSSLSTTYYHP
+406 ESALKSSLATTYYHP
-421 TDDQGYGF
+421 TEDQGYGF

-436 LDEDSLKQLTDMISA
+436 LDDDSLKELTDMITA
-451 NPSNTEAILVKR
+451 NPSNTEAIFVRR
-463 NKLIAEMEINVSN
+463 NQLIADMEINVSN

-482 STIEDKDGNEVEV
+482 STIEDKDGNTVEV

-506 NKVGKTAEKPYDNSY
+506 TTAGKTAENPYDNSY
-521 EYEVSEGNYA
+521 EYEVSEGNHA
-531 NDYNKIL
+531 NDYSQIL
-538 SFEKVDGKYQ
+538 SFEKVDGEYQ

-560 YLLDKVP
+560 YLLEKVP
-567 AFDKDGKVGI
+567 AFDKGGKVGI

-582 NSLDQV
+582 NSLNQV
-588 KKAVAD
+588 KQAVAD

-619 DSGAVKKESN
+619 DSGAVSKDSN
-629 NNGLGY
+629 NSGLGY
-635 LVTPEGKDSSF
+635 IVTPEGKDSSF

-661 TGSYSVGAVNDAMF
+661 TGSYSVGTVENSMF
-675 TFDAATCTFS
+675 TYDSATCSFS

-698 KNKNTQ
+698 KSKSTS
-704 NAYAGVFI
+704 NAYAGVFV
-712 LLNSCTAWD
+712 LLNSCTVWD
-721 ATTYE
+721 GTTYD
-726 GTLPATGVLP
+726 GTLPADGVLP
-736 MDYIVNYA
+736 MDYIVAYA
-744 AKQADVKTIHDNIKE
+744 KKQADVKTVRDNILE

-775 DMATKNKDSVK
+775 NMANNNKDNIK
-786 YYDKVIKQLWK
+786 YNDKVIKQLWK

>member
-1 MEFDMKKKLII
+1 M
-12 ATAIVMILAICTT
+12 
-25 LLVGCDE
+25 
-32 IFKKNDKRDALQV
+32 
-45 VATVNYNGQS
+45 
-55 ANVYKFELATT
+55 
-66 FNNYA
+66 
-71 YMYVNYY
+71 
-78 GMTYEAAANY
+78 
-88 LAQSLAQQRL
+88 
-98 LTLFAK
+98 
-104 EQVAKLKHLDSVPE
+104 AKLKGLDSVPE
-118 NIADLLSDSE
+118 NIVDLLSDSE

-147 VESLITEDNA
+147 VESLIIEDNA
-157 NSDTGTTNNKKDNV
+157 NSGTGSNGGKKEEV

-186 GNIDKQKIQKGTT
+186 GTIDKQKIQKGTT
-199 ATKPT
+199 ATEP
-204 DPTKTGYTFYGWY
+204 DAPTKTGYTFYGWY
-217 TDANC
+217 TDA
-222 NEDGFE
+222 EFSGE
-228 GTEFDFDSTVSESV
+228 EFDFDTTVSESM
-242 TLYAMWKKHLDART
+242 TLYAKWEKHLDART
-256 ERPVVEEKDDDY
+256 ERPAVEEEDDY
-268 DPDKDGVTISERFF
+268 DPDKDGVEISERFF

-291 DDSSEDSLFTTKFLE
+291 DDSSDDSLFTTKFLE
-306 ADFADNVIVSEGKTL
+306 ADFAENVIVSDGETL
-321 VDTMKD
+321 VSTLKD
-327 YINEGLSKF
+327 YINEGLSQF
-336 EKNLKNSLFKDTV
+336 EKNLKNSLYKDTV

-357 NSQMSTLLVEKL
+357 NSQMSSLLVERL
-369 KRMVGESVEVTEDE
+369 KRMVGESVTVSDEE
-383 ISESFNSALAQNKET
+383 ISKSFDSALAQNKET
-398 FAGSTSNY
+398 FAGSSANY
-406 ESALKSSLSTTYYHP
+406 ESALKSSLATTYYHP
-421 TDDQGYGF
+421 TEDQGYGF

-436 LDEDSLKQLTDMISA
+436 LDEDSLKELTDMITA
-451 NPSNTEAILVKR
+451 NPSNTEAILVRR
-463 NKLIAEMEINVSN
+463 NQLIADMEINVSN

-482 STIEDKDGNEVEV
+482 SAIEDKDGNTVEV

-506 NKVGKTAEKPYDNSY
+506 TTAGKTAENPYDNSY

-531 NDYNKIL
+531 NDYSQIL

-560 YLLDKVP
+560 YLLEKVP

-619 DSGAVKKESN
+619 DSGAVSKDSN

-635 LVTPEGKDSSF
+635 LVTPEGKDSTF

-661 TGSYSVGAVNDAMF
+661 TGSYSVGAVNNDMF

-685 GDQKAFAVADSFI
+685 GDQKTFAVADSFI
-698 KNKNTQ
+698 KNKNTK
-704 NAYAGVFI
+704 NAYAGVFV

-744 AKQADVKTIHDNIKE
+744 AKQADVKTVRDNILE

-775 DMATKNKDSVK
+775 NMANNNKDNIK
-786 YYDKVIKQLWK
+786 YNDKVIKQLWK

>member
-45 VATVNYNGQS
+45 VATVTYNGQS
-55 ANVYKFELATT
+55 ADVYKFELATT

-71 YMYVNYY
+71 YIYVNYY

-104 EQVAKLKHLDSVPE
+104 EQVANLEGLTSVPE

-128 KNKAVEDSNESM
+128 INKAIEDSNDSM
-140 LKTLISL
+140 LSSL
-147 VESLITEDNA
+147 VSIVESLITEDNA
-157 NSDTGTTNNKKDNV
+157 NSDTGSNGGKKEEV

-186 GNIDKQKIQKGTT
+186 GTIDKQKIQKGTT
-199 ATKPT
+199 ATEPDAPT
-204 DPTKTGYTFYGWY
+204 RTGYTFYGWY
-217 TDANC
+217 TDA
-222 NEDGFE
+222 EFSGE
-228 GTEFDFDSTVSESV
+228 EFDFDTTVSESM
-242 TLYAMWKKHLDART
+242 TLYAKWEKHLDART
-256 ERPVVEEKDDDY
+256 ERPTVEEEDDY
-268 DPDKDGVTISERFF
+268 DPDKDGVEISERFF

-306 ADFADNVIVSEGKTL
+306 ADFADNVIVSDGETL
-321 VDTMKD
+321 VSTLKD
-327 YINEGLSKF
+327 YINEGLSQF
-336 EKNLKNSLFKDTV
+336 EKNLKNSLYKDTV

-357 NSQMSTLLVEKL
+357 NSQMSSLLVERL
-369 KRMVGESVEVTEDE
+369 KRMVGESVTVSDEE
-383 ISESFNSALAQNKET
+383 ISKSFDAALAQNKET
-398 FAGSTSNY
+398 FAGSSTNY
-406 ESALKSSLSTTYYHP
+406 ESALKSSLATTYYHP
-421 TDDQGYGF
+421 TEDQGYGF

-436 LDEDSLKQLTDMISA
+436 LDDDSLKELTDMISA
-451 NPSNTEAILVKR
+451 NPSNTEAILVRR
-463 NKLIAEMEINVSN
+463 NQLIADMEINVSN

-482 STIEDKDGNEVEV
+482 STIEDKDGNTVEV

-506 NKVGKTAEKPYDNSY
+506 TTAGKTAENPYDNSY

-531 NDYNKIL
+531 NDYSQIL
-538 SFEKVDGKYQ
+538 SFEKVDGEYQ

-560 YLLDKVP
+560 YLLEKVP

-588 KKAVAD
+588 KTAVES
-594 GELTKAEGVY
+594 GELTQAEGVY

-619 DSGAVKKESN
+619 DSGAVSSDSN

-635 LVTPEGKDSSF
+635 LVTPDGKDSSY

-653 ARALIAQG
+653 ARALISQG
-661 TGSYSVGAVNDAMF
+661 TGSYSVGTVENSMF
-675 TFDAATCTFS
+675 TYDSATCSFS
-685 GDQKAFAVADSFI
+685 GDQKAFVVADSFI
-698 KNKNTQ
+698 KSKSTS
-704 NAYAGVFI
+704 NAYAGVFV
-712 LLNSCTAWD
+712 LLNSCTVWD
-721 ATTYE
+721 GTTYD
-726 GTLPATGVLP
+726 GTLPADGVLP
-736 MDYIVNYA
+736 MDYIVAYA
-744 AKQADVKTIHDNIKE
+744 KKQADVKTVRDNILD

-775 DMATKNKDSVK
+775 NMANNNKDNIK
-786 YYDKVIKQLWK
+786 YNDKVIKQLWK
-797 DLT
+797 DLA

>member
-157 NSDTGTTNNKKDNV
+157 NSGTGSSSGKKEEV

-186 GNIDKQKIQKGTT
+186 GTIDKQKIQKGTT
-199 ATKPT
+199 ATEP
-204 DPTKTGYTFYGWY
+204 DAPTKTGYTFYGWY
-217 TDANC
+217 TDA
-222 NEDGFE
+222 EFSGE
-228 GTEFDFDSTVSESV
+228 EFDFDTTVSESM
-242 TLYAMWKKHLDART
+242 TLYAKWEKHLDART
-256 ERPVVEEKDDDY
+256 ERPAVEEEDDY
-268 DPDKDGVTISERFF
+268 DPDKDGVEISERFF

-306 ADFADNVIVSEGKTL
+306 ADFAENVIVSDGETL
-321 VDTMKD
+321 VSTLKD
-327 YINEGLSKF
+327 YINEGLSQF
-336 EKNLKNSLFKDTV
+336 EKNLKNSLYKDTV

-357 NSQMSTLLVEKL
+357 NSQMSSLLVERL
-369 KRMVGESVEVTEDE
+369 KRMVGESVTVSDEE
-383 ISESFNSALAQNKET
+383 ISKSFDSALAQNKET
-398 FAGSTSNY
+398 FAGSSANY
-406 ESALKSSLSTTYYHP
+406 ESALKSSLATTYYHP
-421 TDDQGYGF
+421 AEDQGYGF

-436 LDEDSLKQLTDMISA
+436 LDEDSLKELTDMITA
-451 NPSNTEAILVKR
+451 NPSNTEAILVRR
-463 NKLIAEMEINVSN
+463 NQLIADMEINVSN

-482 STIEDKDGNEVEV
+482 STIEDKDGNTVEV

-506 NKVGKTAEKPYDNSY
+506 TTAGKTAENPYDNSY
-521 EYEVSEGNYA
+521 EYEVSEGNHA
-531 NDYNKIL
+531 NDYSQIL
-538 SFEKVDGKYQ
+538 SFEKVDGEYQ

-560 YLLDKVP
+560 YLLEKVP

-588 KKAVAD
+588 KTAVER

-619 DSGAVKKESN
+619 DSGAVSKDSN

-635 LVTPEGKDSSF
+635 IVTPEGKDSSF

-661 TGSYSVGAVNDAMF
+661 TGSYSVGTVENSMF
-675 TFDAATCTFS
+675 TYDSATCSFS

-698 KNKNTQ
+698 KSKSTS
-704 NAYAGVFI
+704 NAYAGVFV
-712 LLNSCTAWD
+712 LLNSCTVWD
-721 ATTYE
+721 GTTYD
-726 GTLPATGVLP
+726 GTLPADGVLP
-736 MDYIVNYA
+736 MDYIVAYA
-744 AKQADVKTIHDNIKE
+744 KKQADVKTVRDNILE

-775 DMATKNKDSVK
+775 NMANNNKDNIK
-786 YYDKVIKQLWK
+786 YNDKVIKQLWK

>member
-104 EQVAKLKHLDSVPE
+104 EQVAKLKGLDSVPE

-157 NSDTGTTNNKKDNV
+157 NSGTGSSSGKKEEV

-186 GNIDKQKIQKGTT
+186 GTIDKQKIQKGTT
-199 ATKPT
+199 ATEP
-204 DPTKTGYTFYGWY
+204 DAPTKTGYTFYGWY
-217 TDANC
+217 TDA
-222 NEDGFE
+222 EFSGE
-228 GTEFDFDSTVSESV
+228 EFDFDTTVSESM
-242 TLYAMWKKHLDART
+242 TLYAKWEKHLDART
-256 ERPVVEEKDDDY
+256 ERPAVEEEDDY
-268 DPDKDGVTISERFF
+268 DPDKDGVEISERFF

-306 ADFADNVIVSEGKTL
+306 ADFAENVIVSDGETL
-321 VDTMKD
+321 VSTLKD
-327 YINEGLSKF
+327 YINEGLSQF
-336 EKNLKNSLFKDTV
+336 EKNLKNSLYKDTV

-357 NSQMSTLLVEKL
+357 NSQMSSLLVERL
-369 KRMVGESVEVTEDE
+369 KRMVGESVTVSDEE
-383 ISESFNSALAQNKET
+383 ISKSFDSALAQNKET
-398 FAGSTSNY
+398 FAGSSANY
-406 ESALKSSLSTTYYHP
+406 ESALKSSLATTYYHP
-421 TDDQGYGF
+421 TEDQGYGF

-436 LDEDSLKQLTDMISA
+436 LDEDSLKELTDMITA
-451 NPSNTEAILVKR
+451 NPSNTEAILVRR
-463 NKLIAEMEINVSN
+463 NQLIADMEINVSN

-482 STIEDKDGNEVEV
+482 STIEDKDGNTVEV

-506 NKVGKTAEKPYDNSY
+506 TTAGKTAENPYDNSY
-521 EYEVSEGNYA
+521 EYEVSEGNHA
-531 NDYNKIL
+531 NDYSQIL
-538 SFEKVDGKYQ
+538 SFEKVDGEYQ

-560 YLLDKVP
+560 YLLEKVP

-594 GELTKAEGVY
+594 RELTKAEGVY

-619 DSGAVKKESN
+619 DSGAVSKDSN

-661 TGSYSVGAVNDAMF
+661 TGSYSVGTVENSMF
-675 TFDAATCTFS
+675 TYDSATCSFS

-698 KNKNTQ
+698 KSKSTS
-704 NAYAGVFI
+704 NAYAGVFV
-712 LLNSCTAWD
+712 LLNSCTVWD
-721 ATTYE
+721 GTTYD
-726 GTLPATGVLP
+726 GTLPADGVLP
-736 MDYIVNYA
+736 MDYIVTYA
-744 AKQADVKTIHDNIKE
+744 KKQADVKTVRDNILE

-775 DMATKNKDSVK
+775 NMANNNKDNIK
-786 YYDKVIKQLWK
+786 YNDKVIKQLWK

>member
-104 EQVAKLKHLDSVPE
+104 EQVAKLKGLDSVPE

-157 NSDTGTTNNKKDNV
+157 NSGTGSSGGKKEEV
-171 EVTDPVTVRF
+171 EVTDPVNVRF

-186 GNIDKQKIQKGTT
+186 GTIDKQKIQKGTT
-199 ATKPT
+199 ATEP
-204 DPTKTGYTFYGWY
+204 DAPTKTGYTFYGWY
-217 TDANC
+217 TDA
-222 NEDGFE
+222 EFSGE
-228 GTEFDFDSTVSESV
+228 EFDFDTTVSESM
-242 TLYAMWKKHLDART
+242 TLYAKWEKHLDART
-256 ERPVVEEKDDDY
+256 ERPAVEEEDDY
-268 DPDKDGVTISERFF
+268 DPDKDGVEISERFF

-306 ADFADNVIVSEGKTL
+306 ADFAENVIVSDGETL
-321 VDTMKD
+321 VSTLKD
-327 YINEGLSKF
+327 YINEGLSQF
-336 EKNLKNSLFKDTV
+336 EKNLKNSLYKDTV

-357 NSQMSTLLVEKL
+357 NSQMSSLLVERL
-369 KRMVGESVEVTEDE
+369 KRMVGESVTVSDEE
-383 ISESFNSALAQNKET
+383 ISKSFDSALAQNKET
-398 FAGSTSNY
+398 FAGSSANY
-406 ESALKSSLSTTYYHP
+406 ESALKSSLATTYYHP
-421 TDDQGYGF
+421 TEDQGYGF

-436 LDEDSLKQLTDMISA
+436 LDDDSLKELTDMITA
-451 NPSNTEAILVKR
+451 NPSNTEAILVRR
-463 NKLIAEMEINVSN
+463 NQLIADMEINVSN

-482 STIEDKDGNEVEV
+482 STIEDKDGNTVEV

-506 NKVGKTAEKPYDNSY
+506 TTAGKTAENPYDNSY
-521 EYEVSEGNYA
+521 EYEVSEGNHA
-531 NDYNKIL
+531 NDYSQIL
-538 SFEKVDGKYQ
+538 SFEKVDGEYQ

-560 YLLDKVP
+560 YLLEKVP

-588 KKAVAD
+588 KKAVER

-619 DSGAVKKESN
+619 DSGAVSKDSN

-661 TGSYSVGAVNDAMF
+661 TGSYSVGTVENSMF
-675 TFDAATCTFS
+675 TYDSATCSFS
-685 GDQKAFAVADSFI
+685 GDQKTFAVADSFI
-698 KNKNTQ
+698 KSKSTS
-704 NAYAGVFI
+704 NAYAGVFV

-726 GTLPATGVLP
+726 GTLPTTGVLP

-744 AKQADVKTIHDNIKE
+744 AKQADVKTVRDNILE

-775 DMATKNKDSVK
+775 NMANNNKDNIK
-786 YYDKVIKQLWK
+786 YNDKVIKQLWK

>member
-104 EQVAKLKHLDSVPE
+104 EQVAKLKGLDSVPE

-157 NSDTGTTNNKKDNV
+157 NSGTGSSSGKKEEV

-186 GNIDKQKIQKGTT
+186 GTIDKQKIQKGTT
-199 ATKPT
+199 ATEP
-204 DPTKTGYTFYGWY
+204 DAPTKTGYTFYGWY
-217 TDANC
+217 TDA
-222 NEDGFE
+222 EFSGE
-228 GTEFDFDSTVSESV
+228 EFDFDTTVSESM
-242 TLYAMWKKHLDART
+242 TLYAKWEKHLDART
-256 ERPVVEEKDDDY
+256 ERPAVEEEDDY
-268 DPDKDGVTISERFF
+268 DPDKDGVEISERFF

-291 DDSSEDSLFTTKFLE
+291 DDSSDDSLFTTKFLE
-306 ADFADNVIVSEGKTL
+306 ADFAENVIVSDGETL
-321 VDTMKD
+321 VSTLKD
-327 YINEGLSKF
+327 YINEGLSQF
-336 EKNLKNSLFKDTV
+336 EKNLKNSLYKDTV

-357 NSQMSTLLVEKL
+357 NSQMSSLLVERL
-369 KRMVGESVEVTEDE
+369 KRMVGESVTVSDEE
-383 ISESFNSALAQNKET
+383 ISKSFDSALAQNKET
-398 FAGSTSNY
+398 FAGSSANY
-406 ESALKSSLSTTYYHP
+406 ESALKSSLATTYYHP
-421 TDDQGYGF
+421 TEDQGYGF

-436 LDEDSLKQLTDMISA
+436 LDDDSLKELTDMITA
-451 NPSNTEAILVKR
+451 NPSNTEAILVRR
-463 NKLIAEMEINVSN
+463 NQLIADMEINVSN

-482 STIEDKDGNEVEV
+482 STIEDKDGNTVEV

-506 NKVGKTAEKPYDNSY
+506 TTAGKTAENPYDNSY
-521 EYEVSEGNYA
+521 EYEVSEGNHA
-531 NDYNKIL
+531 NDYSKIL
-538 SFEKVDGKYQ
+538 SFEKVDGEYQ

-560 YLLDKVP
+560 YLLEKVP

-588 KKAVAD
+588 KQAVAD

-619 DSGAVKKESN
+619 DSGAVSKDSN

-661 TGSYSVGAVNDAMF
+661 TGSYSVGTVENSMF
-675 TFDAATCTFS
+675 TYDSATCSFS

-698 KNKNTQ
+698 KSKSTS
-704 NAYAGVFI
+704 NAYAGVFV
-712 LLNSCTAWD
+712 LLNSCTVWD
-721 ATTYE
+721 GTTYD
-726 GTLPATGVLP
+726 GTLPADGVLP
-736 MDYIVNYA
+736 MDYIVAYA
-744 AKQADVKTIHDNIKE
+744 KKQADVKTVRDNILE

-775 DMATKNKDSVK
+775 NMANNNKDNIK
-786 YYDKVIKQLWK
+786 YNDKVIKQLWK

>member
-45 VATVNYNGQS
+45 VATVTYNGQS
-55 ANVYKFELATT
+55 ADVYKFELATT

-71 YMYVNYY
+71 YIYVNYY

-104 EQVAKLKHLDSVPE
+104 EQVANLKGLTSVPE

-128 KNKAVEDSNESM
+128 KNKAIEDSNDSM
-140 LKTLISL
+140 LSSL
-147 VESLITEDNA
+147 VSIVESLITEDNA
-157 NSDTGTTNNKKDNV
+157 NSGTGSNGGKKEEV

-186 GNIDKQKIQKGTT
+186 GTIDKQKIQKGTT
-199 ATKPT
+199 ATEPDAPT
-204 DPTKTGYTFYGWY
+204 RTGYTFYGWY
-217 TDANC
+217 TDA
-222 NEDGFE
+222 EFSGE
-228 GTEFDFDSTVSESV
+228 EFDFDTTVSESM
-242 TLYAMWKKHLDART
+242 TLYAKWEKHLDART
-256 ERPVVEEKDDDY
+256 ERPAAEEEDDY
-268 DPDKDGVTISERFF
+268 DPDKDGVEISERFF

-306 ADFADNVIVSEGKTL
+306 ADFAENVIVSDGETL
-321 VDTMKD
+321 VSTLKD
-327 YINEGLSKF
+327 YINEGLSQF
-336 EKNLKNSLFKDTV
+336 EKNLKNSLYKDTV

-357 NSQMSTLLVEKL
+357 NSQMSSLLVERL
-369 KRMVGESVEVTEDE
+369 KRMVGKSVTVSDEE
-383 ISESFNSALAQNKET
+383 ISKSFDAALAQNKET
-398 FAGSTSNY
+398 FAGSSTNY
-406 ESALKSSLSTTYYHP
+406 ESALKSSLATTYYHP
-421 TDDQGYGF
+421 TEDQGYGF

-436 LDEDSLKQLTDMISA
+436 LDDDSLKELTDMISA
-451 NPSNTEAILVKR
+451 NPSNTEAILVRR
-463 NKLIAEMEINVSN
+463 NQLIADMEINVSN

-482 STIEDKDGNEVEV
+482 STIEDKDGNTIEV

-506 NKVGKTAEKPYDNSY
+506 TTAGKTAENPYDNSY

-531 NDYNKIL
+531 NDYSQIL
-538 SFEKVDGKYQ
+538 SFEKVDGEYQ

-560 YLLDKVP
+560 YLLEKVP

-588 KKAVAD
+588 KTAVES
-594 GELTKAEGVY
+594 GEITKAEGVY

-619 DSGAVKKESN
+619 DSGAVSSDSN

-635 LVTPEGKDSSF
+635 LVTPDGKDSSY

-653 ARALIAQG
+653 ARALISQG
-661 TGSYSVGAVNDAMF
+661 TGSYSVGTVENSMF
-675 TFDAATCTFS
+675 TYDSATCSFS

-698 KNKNTQ
+698 KSKSTS
-704 NAYAGVFI
+704 NAYAGVFV
-712 LLNSCTAWD
+712 LLNSCTVWD
-721 ATTYE
+721 GTTYE
-726 GTLPATGVLP
+726 GTLPADGVLP
-736 MDYIVNYA
+736 MDYIVAYA
-744 AKQADVKTIHDNIKE
+744 KKQADVKTVRDNILD

-775 DMATKNKDSVK
+775 NMANNNKDNIK

>member
-104 EQVAKLKHLDSVPE
+104 EQVAKLKGLDSVPE

-157 NSDTGTTNNKKDNV
+157 NSGTGSSSGKKEEV

-186 GNIDKQKIQKGTT
+186 GTIDKQKIQKGTT
-199 ATKPT
+199 ATEP
-204 DPTKTGYTFYGWY
+204 DAPTKTGYTFYGWY
-217 TDANC
+217 TDA
-222 NEDGFE
+222 EFSGE
-228 GTEFDFDSTVSESV
+228 EFDFDTTVSESM
-242 TLYAMWKKHLDART
+242 TLYAKWEKHLDART
-256 ERPVVEEKDDDY
+256 ERPAVEEEDDY
-268 DPDKDGVTISERFF
+268 DPDKDGVEISERFF

-306 ADFADNVIVSEGKTL
+306 ADFAENVIVSDGETL
-321 VDTMKD
+321 VSTLKD
-327 YINEGLSKF
+327 YINEGLSRF
-336 EKNLKNSLFKDTV
+336 EKNLKNSLYKDTV

-357 NSQMSTLLVEKL
+357 NSQMSSLLVERL
-369 KRMVGESVEVTEDE
+369 KRMVGESVTVSDEE
-383 ISESFNSALAQNKET
+383 ISKSFDSALAQNKET
-398 FAGSTSNY
+398 FAGSSANY
-406 ESALKSSLSTTYYHP
+406 ESALKSSLATTYYHP
-421 TDDQGYGF
+421 TEDQGYGF

-436 LDEDSLKQLTDMISA
+436 LDDDSLKELTDMITA
-451 NPSNTEAILVKR
+451 NPSNTEAILVRR
-463 NKLIAEMEINVSN
+463 NQLIADMEINVSN

-482 STIEDKDGNEVEV
+482 STIEDKDGNTVEV

-506 NKVGKTAEKPYDNSY
+506 TTAGKTAENPYDNSY
-521 EYEVSEGNYA
+521 EYEVSEGNHA
-531 NDYNKIL
+531 NDYSQIL
-538 SFEKVDGKYQ
+538 SFEKVDGEYQ

-560 YLLDKVP
+560 YLLEKVP

-582 NSLDQV
+582 NSLNQV
-588 KKAVAD
+588 KQAVAD

-619 DSGAVKKESN
+619 DSGAVKKDSN

-661 TGSYSVGAVNDAMF
+661 TGSYSVGTVENSMF
-675 TFDAATCTFS
+675 TYDSATCSFS

-698 KNKNTQ
+698 KSKSTS
-704 NAYAGVFI
+704 NAYAGVFV
-712 LLNSCTAWD
+712 LLNSCTVWD
-721 ATTYE
+721 GTTYD
-726 GTLPATGVLP
+726 GTLPADGVLP
-736 MDYIVNYA
+736 MDYIVAYA
-744 AKQADVKTIHDNIKE
+744 KKQADVKTVRDNILE

-775 DMATKNKDSVK
+775 NMANNNKDNIK
-786 YYDKVIKQLWK
+786 YNDKVIKQLWK

>member
-104 EQVAKLKHLDSVPE
+104 EQVAKLKGLDSVPE

-157 NSDTGTTNNKKDNV
+157 NSGTGSSGGKKEEV

-186 GNIDKQKIQKGTT
+186 GTIDKQKIQKGTT
-199 ATKPT
+199 ATEP
-204 DPTKTGYTFYGWY
+204 DAPTKTGYTFYGWY
-217 TDANC
+217 TDA
-222 NEDGFE
+222 GFSGE
-228 GTEFDFDSTVSESV
+228 EFDFDTTVSESM
-242 TLYAMWKKHLDART
+242 TLYAKWEKHLDART
-256 ERPVVEEKDDDY
+256 ERPAVEEEDDY
-268 DPDKDGVTISERFF
+268 DPDKDGVEISERFF

-306 ADFADNVIVSEGKTL
+306 ADFAENVIVSDGETL
-321 VDTMKD
+321 VSTLKD
-327 YINEGLSKF
+327 YINEGLSQF
-336 EKNLKNSLFKDTV
+336 EKNLKNSLYKDTV

-357 NSQMSTLLVEKL
+357 NSQMSSLLVERL
-369 KRMVGESVEVTEDE
+369 KRMVGESVTVSDEE
-383 ISESFNSALAQNKET
+383 ISKSFDSALAQNKET
-398 FAGSTSNY
+398 FAGSSANY
-406 ESALKSSLSTTYYHP
+406 ESALKSSLATTYYHP
-421 TDDQGYGF
+421 TEDQGYGF

-436 LDEDSLKQLTDMISA
+436 LDEDSLKELTDMITA
-451 NPSNTEAILVKR
+451 NPSNTEAILVRR
-463 NKLIAEMEINVSN
+463 NQLIADMEINVSN

-482 STIEDKDGNEVEV
+482 STIEDKDGNTVEV

-506 NKVGKTAEKPYDNSY
+506 TTAGKTAENPYDNSY
-521 EYEVSEGNYA
+521 EYEVSEGNHA
-531 NDYNKIL
+531 NDYSQIL
-538 SFEKVDGKYQ
+538 SFEKVDGEYQ

-560 YLLDKVP
+560 YLLEKVP

-588 KKAVAD
+588 KTAVER

-619 DSGAVKKESN
+619 DSGAVSKDSN

-635 LVTPEGKDSSF
+635 IVTPEGKDSTF

-661 TGSYSVGAVNDAMF
+661 TGSYSVGTVENSMF
-675 TFDAATCTFS
+675 TYDFATCSFS
-685 GDQKAFAVADSFI
+685 GDQKAFAVADSFV
-698 KNKNTQ
+698 KSKSTS
-704 NAYAGVFI
+704 NAYAGVFV
-712 LLNSCTAWD
+712 LLNSCTVWD
-721 ATTYE
+721 GTTYD
-726 GTLPATGVLP
+726 GTLPADGVLP
-736 MDYIVNYA
+736 MDYIVAYA
-744 AKQADVKTIHDNIKE
+744 KKQADVKTVRDNILE

-775 DMATKNKDSVK
+775 NMANNNKDSIK
-786 YYDKVIKQLWK
+786 YNDKVIKQLWK

>member
-104 EQVAKLKHLDSVPE
+104 EQVAKLKGLDSVPE

-157 NSDTGTTNNKKDNV
+157 NSGTGSSGGKKEEV

-186 GNIDKQKIQKGTT
+186 GTIDKQKIQKGTT
-199 ATKPT
+199 ATEP
-204 DPTKTGYTFYGWY
+204 DAPTKTGYTFYGWY
-217 TDANC
+217 TDA
-222 NEDGFE
+222 EFSGE
-228 GTEFDFDSTVSESV
+228 EFDFDTTVSESI
-242 TLYAMWKKHLDART
+242 TLYAKWEKHLDART
-256 ERPVVEEKDDDY
+256 ERPAVEEEDDY
-268 DPDKDGVTISERFF
+268 DPDKDGVEISERFF

-306 ADFADNVIVSEGKTL
+306 ADFAENVIVSDGETL
-321 VDTMKD
+321 VSTLKD
-327 YINEGLSKF
+327 YINEGLSQF
-336 EKNLKNSLFKDTV
+336 EKNLKNSLYKDTV

-357 NSQMSTLLVEKL
+357 NSQMSSLLVERL
-369 KRMVGESVEVTEDE
+369 KRMVGESVTVSDEE
-383 ISESFNSALAQNKET
+383 ISKSFDSALAQNKET
-398 FAGSTSNY
+398 FAGSSANY
-406 ESALKSSLSTTYYHP
+406 ESALKSSLATTYYHP
-421 TDDQGYGF
+421 TEDQGYGF

-436 LDEDSLKQLTDMISA
+436 LDDDSLKELTDMITA
-451 NPSNTEAILVKR
+451 NPSNTEAILVRR
-463 NKLIAEMEINVSN
+463 NQLIADMEINVSN

-482 STIEDKDGNEVEV
+482 STIEDKDGNTVEV

-506 NKVGKTAEKPYDNSY
+506 TTAGKTAENPYDNSY
-521 EYEVSEGNYA
+521 EYEVSEGNHA
-531 NDYNKIL
+531 NDYSQIL
-538 SFEKVDGKYQ
+538 SFEKVDGEYQ

-560 YLLDKVP
+560 YLLEKVP

-588 KKAVAD
+588 KQAVAD

-619 DSGAVKKESN
+619 DSGAVSKDSN

-661 TGSYSVGAVNDAMF
+661 TGSYSVGTVENSMF
-675 TFDAATCTFS
+675 TYDSATCSFS

-698 KNKNTQ
+698 KSKSTS
-704 NAYAGVFI
+704 NAYAGVFV
-712 LLNSCTAWD
+712 LLNSCTVWD
-721 ATTYE
+721 GTTYD
-726 GTLPATGVLP
+726 GTLPADGVLP
-736 MDYIVNYA
+736 MDYIVAYA
-744 AKQADVKTIHDNIKE
+744 KKQADVKTVRDNILE

-775 DMATKNKDSVK
+775 NMANNNKDNIK
-786 YYDKVIKQLWK
+786 YNDKVIKQLWK

>member
-78 GMTYEAAANY
+78 GMTYEAASNY

-157 NSDTGTTNNKKDNV
+157 NSGTGSSSGKKEEV

-186 GNIDKQKIQKGTT
+186 GTIDKQKIQKGTT
-199 ATKPT
+199 ATEP
-204 DPTKTGYTFYGWY
+204 DAPTKTGYTFYGWY
-217 TDANC
+217 TDA
-222 NEDGFE
+222 EFSGE
-228 GTEFDFDSTVSESV
+228 EFDFDTTVSESM
-242 TLYAMWKKHLDART
+242 TLYAKWEKHLDART
-256 ERPVVEEKDDDY
+256 ERPAVEEEDDY
-268 DPDKDGVTISERFF
+268 DPDKDGVEISERFF

-306 ADFADNVIVSEGKTL
+306 ADFAENVIVSDGETL
-321 VDTMKD
+321 VSTLKD
-327 YINEGLSKF
+327 YINEGLSQF
-336 EKNLKNSLFKDTV
+336 EKNLKNSLYKDTV

-357 NSQMSTLLVEKL
+357 NSQMSSLLVERL
-369 KRMVGESVEVTEDE
+369 KRMVGESVTVSDEE
-383 ISESFNSALAQNKET
+383 ISKSFDSALAQNKET
-398 FAGSTSNY
+398 FAGSSANY
-406 ESALKSSLSTTYYHP
+406 ESALKSSLATTYYHP
-421 TDDQGYGF
+421 AEDQGYGF

-436 LDEDSLKQLTDMISA
+436 LDEDSLKELTDMITA
-451 NPSNTEAILVKR
+451 NPSNTEAILVRR
-463 NKLIAEMEINVSN
+463 NQLIADMEINVSN

-482 STIEDKDGNEVEV
+482 STIEDKDGNTVEV

-506 NKVGKTAEKPYDNSY
+506 TTAGKTAENPYDNSY
-521 EYEVSEGNYA
+521 EYEVSEGNHA
-531 NDYNKIL
+531 NDYSQIL
-538 SFEKVDGKYQ
+538 SFEKVDGEYQ

-560 YLLDKVP
+560 YLLEKVP

-588 KKAVAD
+588 KTAVER

-619 DSGAVKKESN
+619 DSGAVSKDSN

-635 LVTPEGKDSSF
+635 IVTPEGKDSSF

-661 TGSYSVGAVNDAMF
+661 TGSYSVGTVENSMF
-675 TFDAATCTFS
+675 TYDSATCSFS

-698 KNKNTQ
+698 KSKSTS
-704 NAYAGVFI
+704 NAYAGVFV
-712 LLNSCTAWD
+712 LLNSCTVWD
-721 ATTYE
+721 GTTYD
-726 GTLPATGVLP
+726 GTLPADGVLP
-736 MDYIVNYA
+736 MDYIVAYA
-744 AKQADVKTIHDNIKE
+744 KKQADVKTVRDNILE

-775 DMATKNKDSVK
+775 NMANNNKDNIK
-786 YYDKVIKQLWK
+786 YNDKVIKQLWK

>member
-157 NSDTGTTNNKKDNV
+157 NSGTGSSSGKKEEV

-186 GNIDKQKIQKGTT
+186 GTIDKQKIQKGTT
-199 ATKPT
+199 ATEP
-204 DPTKTGYTFYGWY
+204 DAPTKTGYTFYGWY
-217 TDANC
+217 TDA
-222 NEDGFE
+222 EFSGE
-228 GTEFDFDSTVSESV
+228 EFDFDTTVSESM
-242 TLYAMWKKHLDART
+242 TLYAKWEKHLDART
-256 ERPVVEEKDDDY
+256 ERPAVEEEDDY
-268 DPDKDGVTISERFF
+268 DPDKDGVEISERFF

-306 ADFADNVIVSEGKTL
+306 ADFAENVIVSDGETL
-321 VDTMKD
+321 VSTLKD
-327 YINEGLSKF
+327 YINEGLSQF
-336 EKNLKNSLFKDTV
+336 EKNLKNSLYKDTV

-357 NSQMSTLLVEKL
+357 NSQMSSLLVERL
-369 KRMVGESVEVTEDE
+369 KRMVGESVTVSDEE
-383 ISESFNSALAQNKET
+383 ISKSFDSALAQNKET
-398 FAGSTSNY
+398 FAGSSANY
-406 ESALKSSLSTTYYHP
+406 ESALKSSLATTYYHP
-421 TDDQGYGF
+421 TEDQGYGF
-429 VINILLK
+429 IINILLK
-436 LDEDSLKQLTDMISA
+436 LDEDSLKELTDMITA
-451 NPSNTEAILVKR
+451 NPSNTEAILVRR
-463 NKLIAEMEINVSN
+463 NQLIADMEINVSN

-482 STIEDKDGNEVEV
+482 STIEDKDGNTVEV

-506 NKVGKTAEKPYDNSY
+506 TTAGKTAENPYDNSY
-521 EYEVSEGNYA
+521 EYEVSEGNHA
-531 NDYNKIL
+531 NDYSRIL
-538 SFEKVDGKYQ
+538 SFEKVDGEYQ

-560 YLLDKVP
+560 YLLEKVP

-588 KKAVAD
+588 KTAVER
-594 GELTKAEGVY
+594 GELTNAEGVY

-619 DSGAVKKESN
+619 DSGAVSKDSN

-661 TGSYSVGAVNDAMF
+661 TGSYSVGTVENSMF
-675 TFDAATCTFS
+675 TYDSATCSFS

-698 KNKNTQ
+698 KSKSTS
-704 NAYAGVFI
+704 NAYAGVFV
-712 LLNSCTAWD
+712 LLNSCTVWD
-721 ATTYE
+721 GTTYD
-726 GTLPATGVLP
+726 GTLPADGVLP
-736 MDYIVNYA
+736 MDYIVAYA
-744 AKQADVKTIHDNIKE
+744 KKQADVKTVRDNILE

-775 DMATKNKDSVK
+775 NMANNNKDNIK
-786 YYDKVIKQLWK
+786 YNDKVIKQLWK

>member
-45 VATVNYNGQS
+45 VATVTYNGQS
-55 ANVYKFELATT
+55 ADVYKFELATT

-71 YMYVNYY
+71 YIYVNYY

-104 EQVAKLKHLDSVPE
+104 EQVANLEGLTSVPE

-128 KNKAVEDSNESM
+128 INKAIEDSNDSM
-140 LKTLISL
+140 LSSL
-147 VESLITEDNA
+147 VSIVESLITEDNA
-157 NSDTGTTNNKKDNV
+157 NSDTGSNGGKKEEV

-186 GNIDKQKIQKGTT
+186 GTIDKQKIQKGTT
-199 ATKPT
+199 ATEPDAPT
-204 DPTKTGYTFYGWY
+204 RTGYTFYGWY
-217 TDANC
+217 TDA
-222 NEDGFE
+222 EFSGE
-228 GTEFDFDSTVSESV
+228 EFDFDTTVSESM
-242 TLYAMWKKHLDART
+242 TLYAKWEKHLDART
-256 ERPVVEEKDDDY
+256 ERPAVEEEDDY
-268 DPDKDGVTISERFF
+268 DPDKDGVEISERFF

-306 ADFADNVIVSEGKTL
+306 ADFADNVIVSDGETL
-321 VDTMKD
+321 VSTLKD
-327 YINEGLSKF
+327 YINEGLSQF
-336 EKNLKNSLFKDTV
+336 EKNLKNSLYKDTV

-357 NSQMSTLLVEKL
+357 NSQMSSLLVERL
-369 KRMVGESVEVTEDE
+369 KRMVGESVTVSDEE
-383 ISESFNSALAQNKET
+383 ISKSFDAALAQNKET
-398 FAGSTSNY
+398 FAGSSTNY
-406 ESALKSSLSTTYYHP
+406 ESALKSSLATTYYHP
-421 TDDQGYGF
+421 TEDQGYGF

-436 LDEDSLKQLTDMISA
+436 LDDDSLKELTDMISA
-451 NPSNTEAILVKR
+451 NPSNTEAILVRR
-463 NKLIAEMEINVSN
+463 NQLIADMEINVSN

-482 STIEDKDGNEVEV
+482 STIEDKDGNTVEV

-506 NKVGKTAEKPYDNSY
+506 TTAGKTAENPYDNSY

-531 NDYNKIL
+531 NDYSQIL
-538 SFEKVDGKYQ
+538 SFEKVDGEYQ

-560 YLLDKVP
+560 YLLEKVP

-588 KKAVAD
+588 KTAVES
-594 GELTKAEGVY
+594 GEITKAEGVY

-619 DSGAVKKESN
+619 DSGAVSSDSN

-635 LVTPEGKDSSF
+635 LVTPDGKDSSY

-653 ARALIAQG
+653 ARALISQG
-661 TGSYSVGAVNDAMF
+661 TGSYSVGTVENSMF
-675 TFDAATCTFS
+675 TYDSATCSFS

-698 KNKNTQ
+698 KSKSTS
-704 NAYAGVFI
+704 NAYAGVFV
-712 LLNSCTAWD
+712 LLNSCTVWD
-721 ATTYE
+721 GTTYE
-726 GTLPATGVLP
+726 GTLPANGVLP
-736 MDYIVNYA
+736 MDYIVAYA
-744 AKQADVKTIHDNIKE
+744 KKQADVKTVRDNILD

-775 DMATKNKDSVK
+775 NMANNNKDNIK
-786 YYDKVIKQLWK
+786 YNDKVIKQLWK
-797 DLT
+797 DLA

>member
-104 EQVAKLKHLDSVPE
+104 EQVAKLKGLDSVPE

-157 NSDTGTTNNKKDNV
+157 NSGTGSSSGKKEEV

-186 GNIDKQKIQKGTT
+186 GTIDKQKIQKGTT
-199 ATKPT
+199 ATEP
-204 DPTKTGYTFYGWY
+204 DAPTKTGYTFYGWY
-217 TDANC
+217 TDA
-222 NEDGFE
+222 EFSGE
-228 GTEFDFDSTVSESV
+228 EFDFDTTVSESM
-242 TLYAMWKKHLDART
+242 TLYAKWEKHLDART
-256 ERPVVEEKDDDY
+256 ERPAVEEEDDY
-268 DPDKDGVTISERFF
+268 DPDKDGVEISERFF

-306 ADFADNVIVSEGKTL
+306 ADFAENVIVSDGETL
-321 VDTMKD
+321 VSTLKD
-327 YINEGLSKF
+327 YINEGLSQF
-336 EKNLKNSLFKDTV
+336 EKNLKNSLYKDTV
-349 EECYDYYL
+349 EECYGYYL
-357 NSQMSTLLVEKL
+357 NSQMSSLLVERL
-369 KRMVGESVEVTEDE
+369 KRMVGESVTVSDEE
-383 ISESFNSALAQNKET
+383 ISKSFDSALAQNKET
-398 FAGSTSNY
+398 FAGSSANY
-406 ESALKSSLSTTYYHP
+406 ESALKSSLATTYYHP
-421 TDDQGYGF
+421 TEDQGYGF

-436 LDEDSLKQLTDMISA
+436 LDDDSLKELTDMITA
-451 NPSNTEAILVKR
+451 NPSNTEAILVRR
-463 NKLIAEMEINVSN
+463 NQLIADMEINVSN

-482 STIEDKDGNEVEV
+482 STIEDKDGNTVEV

-506 NKVGKTAEKPYDNSY
+506 TTAGKTAENPYDNSY

-531 NDYNKIL
+531 NDYSQIL

-588 KKAVAD
+588 KKAVED
-594 GELTKAEGVY
+594 RELTKAEGVY
-604 WLREVATTWL
+604 WFREVANTWL

-619 DSGAVKKESN
+619 DSGAVSKDSN

-661 TGSYSVGAVNDAMF
+661 TGSYSVGTVENSMF
-675 TFDAATCTFS
+675 TYDSATCSFS

-698 KNKNTQ
+698 KSKSTS
-704 NAYAGVFI
+704 NAYAGVFV
-712 LLNSCTAWD
+712 LLNSCTVWD
-721 ATTYE
+721 GTTYD
-726 GTLPATGVLP
+726 GTLPADGVLP
-736 MDYIVNYA
+736 MDYIVAYA
-744 AKQADVKTIHDNIKE
+744 KKQADVKTVRDNILE

-775 DMATKNKDSVK
+775 NMANNNKDSIK
-786 YYDKVIKQLWK
+786 YNDKVIKQLWK

>member
-104 EQVAKLKHLDSVPE
+104 EQVAKLKGLDSVPE

-157 NSDTGTTNNKKDNV
+157 NSGTGSSSGKKEEV

-186 GNIDKQKIQKGTT
+186 GTIDKQKIQKGTT
-199 ATKPT
+199 ATEP
-204 DPTKTGYTFYGWY
+204 DAPTKTGYTFYGWY
-217 TDANC
+217 TDA
-222 NEDGFE
+222 EFSGE
-228 GTEFDFDSTVSESV
+228 EFDFNTTVSESM
-242 TLYAMWKKHLDART
+242 TLYAKWEKHLDART
-256 ERPVVEEKDDDY
+256 ERPAVEEEDDY
-268 DPDKDGVTISERFF
+268 DPDKDGVEISERFF

-306 ADFADNVIVSEGKTL
+306 ADFAENVIVSEGETL
-321 VDTMKD
+321 VSTLKD
-327 YINEGLSKF
+327 YINEGLSQF
-336 EKNLKNSLFKDTV
+336 EKNLKNSLYKDTV

-357 NSQMSTLLVEKL
+357 NSQMSSLLVERL
-369 KRMVGESVEVTEDE
+369 KRMVGESVTVSDEE
-383 ISESFNSALAQNKET
+383 ISKSFDSALAQNKET
-398 FAGSTSNY
+398 FAGSSANY
-406 ESALKSSLSTTYYHP
+406 ESALKSSLATTYYHP
-421 TDDQGYGF
+421 TEDQGYGF

-436 LDEDSLKQLTDMISA
+436 LDEDSLKELTDMITA
-451 NPSNTEAILVKR
+451 NPSNTEAILVRR
-463 NKLIAEMEINVSN
+463 NQLIADMEINVSN

-482 STIEDKDGNEVEV
+482 STIEDKDGNTVEV

-506 NKVGKTAEKPYDNSY
+506 TTAGKTAENPYDNSY
-521 EYEVSEGNYA
+521 EYEVSEGNHA
-531 NDYNKIL
+531 NDYSQIL
-538 SFEKVDGKYQ
+538 SFEKVDGEYQ

-560 YLLDKVP
+560 YLLEKVP

-582 NSLDQV
+582 KSLDQV

-594 GELTKAEGVY
+594 RELTKAEGVY

-619 DSGAVKKESN
+619 DSGAVSKDSN

-661 TGSYSVGAVNDAMF
+661 TGSYSVGTVENSMF
-675 TFDAATCTFS
+675 TYDSATCSFS

-698 KNKNTQ
+698 KSKSTS
-704 NAYAGVFI
+704 NAYAGVFV
-712 LLNSCTAWD
+712 LLNSCTVWD
-721 ATTYE
+721 GTTYD
-726 GTLPATGVLP
+726 GTLPADGVLP
-736 MDYIVNYA
+736 MDYIVTYA
-744 AKQADVKTIHDNIKE
+744 KKQSDVKTVRDNILE

-775 DMATKNKDSVK
+775 NMANNNKDNIK
-786 YYDKVIKQLWK
+786 YNDKVIKQLWK

>member
-104 EQVAKLKHLDSVPE
+104 EQVAKLKGLDSVPE

-157 NSDTGTTNNKKDNV
+157 NSGTGSSSGKKEEV

-186 GNIDKQKIQKGTT
+186 GTIDKQKIQKGTT
-199 ATKPT
+199 ATEP
-204 DPTKTGYTFYGWY
+204 DAPTKTGYTFYGWY
-217 TDANC
+217 TDA
-222 NEDGFE
+222 EFSGE
-228 GTEFDFDSTVSESV
+228 EFDFDTTVSESM
-242 TLYAMWKKHLDART
+242 TLYAKWEKHLDART
-256 ERPVVEEKDDDY
+256 ERPAVEEEDDY
-268 DPDKDGVTISERFF
+268 DPDKDGVEISERFF

-306 ADFADNVIVSEGKTL
+306 ADFAENVIVSDGETL
-321 VDTMKD
+321 VSTLKD
-327 YINEGLSKF
+327 YINEGLSQF
-336 EKNLKNSLFKDTV
+336 EKNLKNSLYKDTV

-357 NSQMSTLLVEKL
+357 NSQMSSLLVERL
-369 KRMVGESVEVTEDE
+369 KRMVGESVTVSDEE
-383 ISESFNSALAQNKET
+383 ISKSFDSALAQNKET
-398 FAGSTSNY
+398 FAGSSANY
-406 ESALKSSLSTTYYHP
+406 ESALKSSLATTYYHP
-421 TDDQGYGF
+421 TEDQGYGF

-436 LDEDSLKQLTDMISA
+436 LDEDSLKELTDMITA
-451 NPSNTEAILVKR
+451 NPSNTEAILVRR
-463 NKLIAEMEINVSN
+463 NQLIADMEINVSN

-482 STIEDKDGNEVEV
+482 STIEDKDGNTVEV

-506 NKVGKTAEKPYDNSY
+506 TTAGKTAENPYDNSY
-521 EYEVSEGNYA
+521 EYEVSEGNHA
-531 NDYNKIL
+531 NDYSQIL
-538 SFEKVDGKYQ
+538 SFEKVDGEYQ

-560 YLLDKVP
+560 YLLEKVP

-582 NSLDQV
+582 NSLNQV
-588 KKAVAD
+588 KQAVAD

-619 DSGAVKKESN
+619 DSGAVSKDSN

-661 TGSYSVGAVNDAMF
+661 TGSYSVGTVENSMF
-675 TFDAATCTFS
+675 TYDSATCSFS

-698 KNKNTQ
+698 KSKSTS
-704 NAYAGVFI
+704 NAYAGVFV
-712 LLNSCTAWD
+712 LLNSCTVWD
-721 ATTYE
+721 GTTYD
-726 GTLPATGVLP
+726 GTLPTDGVLP
-736 MDYIVNYA
+736 MDYIVTYA
-744 AKQADVKTIHDNIKE
+744 KKQSDVKTVRDNILE

-775 DMATKNKDSVK
+775 NMANNNKDNIK
-786 YYDKVIKQLWK
+786 YNDKVIKQLWK